1 MVASASEFRKN
12 SFNDQDSATLAK
24 VAALYQNV
32 ADGAVSA
39 SDSASF
45 IISQMKAFGIEA
57 ENSIDIINAV
67 NAVSNNFAVSSTD
80 ISSALTKTSSA
91 MSVLG
96 NDFQS
101 TIGLVTAGAEIMTGQ
116 AGKVARGLR
125 TIGNNFASA
134 AKEADSIEYSVGG
147 VTKSLDLLNEK
158 TGDIKST
165 FEIFSDLKDNWDAMT
180 NAEKQALAITYAG
193 QTQFEVFAAVMNN
206 FQTAIDAT
214 TTAFNSAGSA
224 MQENEKYMDSVE
236 AKENKLKA
244 EFEDFSNRV
253 LSKELVTGFLDAG
266 TAMLDFANNDVGA
279 AITRVTGLTAGITGL
294 IGIAGTLIGKIS
306 EMRAA
311 LSAAGAGNTIVP
323 ILTSPKTLLI
333 IAGVVTTIA
342 AVVEAVRALKQAYD
356 DAHPS
361 FEQMNDDLSA
371 TQDEI
376 KGVKDQIEGYR
387 QKLLE
392 LNDVDIS
399 ERGQDWINE
408 RTELET
414 NKQVAEAYLE
424 VLRQVEAV
432 QTGAIAGAEN
442 YVTGYTGK
450 YIGDFEGDS
459 VGLVASGQYDLTKQQ
474 VAALNAEYATQQEAV
489 MSIALALKDY
499 IDGWEDLEGLSPDE
513 MTEKLTEKLNR
524 LGVVIE
530 TNTETVE
537 ESFIT
542 MSDLTD
548 KASDGFDK
556 LTKSEQE
563 QANRYLTDYQSLVSG
578 WMNNQN
584 VLTNAQK
591 EQLQTYI
598 DLQVAANGY
607 AESSNNVV
615 DRIAQVAN
623 SMGITAAEAAQLLI
637 TTGELDSAN
646 KMATQNLVLLSNGL
660 YAAKDKCI
668 QLEDGTWQLKEAVDD
683 LGNAAK
689 DTGETMGKTLTD
701 SLFDVNGNLT
711 ETAKTALT
719 TNSALRDLAVAELE
733 AQQQAAT
740 ANYQN
745 LISQISQI
753 GSQAIISGQALTQ
766 MLAMAN
772 IGTGTYQDERDL
784 KRTFAYKFKKSAD
797 ANPAEY
803 NRWLTNYV
811 SQTASSNYE
820 RQMEELSKKMG
831 QIQSIGGGVSSSGG
845 GGGSSKTK
853 SAAEK
858 AAEEAAAA
866 AKQAWENQKQK
877 ELWELEQQ
885 EKAIQAKVDSAKAEV
900 DDYQNQLTAIS
911 KAQKEQTEAIKKELE
926 AQLKVIQSQKD
937 ALESQQDALDARA
950 DDLDRLI
957 DYNQEYADKQ
967 IENLEAEKD
976 AIQETIDA
984 INEKYDKQIEALE
997 TTNKELDK
1005 EIEREKLLKALA
1017 DARAKKTLVF
1027 KNGRFT
1033 YEQDIEAV
1041 SKAQADLDKFDREQ
1055 QIEKEKELIEENR
1068 KNELQYSKDEQ
1079 AALDAEIERWKK
1091 YKDGWANLVSDYN
1104 YQQNALLA
1112 AQKYGLNLENQTW
1125 TQRLNNV
1132 SRFAKD
1138 YANIMTEQ
1146 KQVQSQ
1152 LTALQ
1157 EEQARLQEIASA
1169 RQEEVAA
1176 RMQEQYDR
1184 INALMEQAQTRYNQY
1199 QEQLKNIQ
1207 QNISDTKNQQYTDLP
1222 RVMGTDG
1229 SGKAPRTAKIG
1240 DLIVTGGGIYKI
1252 TGGYYPEWQSVNVSP
1267 GEYFHGDIAKA
1278 RAWLDAHGI
1287 TYQYARGT
1295 TSAHNGISL
1304 VGEQGPELRVAKSG
1318 DGILPAAI
1326 TQNLWSWGKLDPD
1339 KVLGGVMHN
1348 LGNLVFNNANL
1359 SFPNIRSGSDARLF
1373 VENLK
1378 NLAYQYAF
1386 AR

>member
-12 SFNDQDSATLAK
+12 SFNDQDSATLAR

-91 MSVLG
+91 MGTLG

-101 TIGLVTAGAEIMTGQ
+101 TIGLVTAGTEIMTGQ

-134 AKEADSIEYSVGG
+134 AQEADSIEYSVKG
-147 VTKSLDLLNEK
+147 VTKSLSLLNEE

-165 FEIFSDLKDNWDAMT
+165 FEIFSDLKDDWDAMT
-180 NAEKQALAITYAG
+180 NSEKQAVAITYAG

-214 TTAFNSAGSA
+214 STAFNSAGSA

-236 AKENKLKA
+236 AKENQLKA

-266 TAMLDFANNDVGA
+266 TAMLDFANNDIGA
-279 AITRVTGLTAGITGL
+279 AITRITGFTAGITSL
-294 IGIAGTLIGKIS
+294 IGIAGTLIGKVT

-311 LSAAGAGNTIVP
+311 LSALDTGGGIASL
-323 ILTSPKTLLI
+323 LTSPKTLLI
-333 IAGVVTTIA
+333 IAGVVTAIA
-342 AVVEAVRALKQAYD
+342 AVVEGVKALKNAYD
-356 DAHPS
+356 EAHPS
-361 FEQMNDDLSA
+361 FETMRDDLA
-371 TQDEI
+371 QTQDNI
-376 KGVKDQIEGYR
+376 KGVEDEINNYK
-387 QKLLE
+387 QKLQE
-392 LNDVDIS
+392 LNDVDIAD
-399 ERGQDWINE
+399 RGQDWVSE
-408 RTELET
+408 RVELET
-414 NKQVAEAYLE
+414 NKQTAEAYLD
-424 VLRQVEAV
+424 VLKQIEAA
-432 QTGAIAGAEN
+432 QTGAISGADN
-442 YVTGYTGK
+442 YVTGYTSE
-450 YIGDFEGDS
+450 YIGGFDEGQI
-459 VGLVASGQYDLTKQQ
+459 GTVASGSFELTKQQ
-474 VAALNAEYATQQEAV
+474 AAALTAEYSNQQEAV
-489 MSIALALKDY
+489 MSISLALKDY
-499 IDGWEDLEGLSPDE
+499 IDGWEDLQGLSPEE
-513 MTEKLTEKLNR
+513 MTDELTDKLGKL
-524 LGVVIE
+524 GIQIV
-530 TNTETVE
+530 TNTETVG
-537 ESFIT
+537 ESFET
-542 MSDLTD
+542 MRGLAD
-548 KASDGFDK
+548 KAADGFDN

-563 QANRYLTDYQSLVSG
+563 QAKKYLSDYQSMVTG
-578 WMNNQN
+578 WISQQDK
-584 VLTNAQK
+584 LDQTQK

-598 DLQVAANGY
+598 DLQVEANGY
-607 AESSNNVV
+607 AKSADNVA

-623 SMGITAAEAAQLLI
+623 SMGVSATEATQMLI

-646 KMATQNLVLLSNGL
+646 RAATQGLVLLSNGL
-660 YAAKDKCI
+660 YAAKDKCE
-668 QLEDGTWQLKEAVDD
+668 QLEDGTWKLKDAVED
-683 LGNAAK
+683 LGTTAE
-689 DTGETMGKTLTD
+689 DTGKTMGQTLVD

-711 ETAKTALT
+711 DTATQALT
-719 TNSALRDLAVAELE
+719 TNSALRDLAIAELE

-740 ANYQN
+740 ANYNN
-745 LISQISQI
+745 LIEQIRQV
-753 GSQAIISGQALTQ
+753 GSQAIISGQALSQ

-797 ANPAEY
+797 ANPEEY
-803 NRWLTNYV
+803 NRWLTNYI

-820 RQMEELSKKMG
+820 RQMEELPKKMG
-831 QIQSIGGGVSSSGG
+831 QIQGLGGGTTTSSGG
-845 GGGSSKTK
+845 SGSSGK

-866 AKQAWENQKQK
+866 AKQAWENNRQK
-877 ELWELEQQ
+877 ELYYLKLQQAELKEAADAAKTEVDKYKDELDAISQAQ
-885 EKAIQAKVDSAKAEV
+885 KDEVEAIQ
-900 DDYQNQLTAIS
+900 
-911 KAQKEQTEAIKKELE
+911 KELE
-926 AQLKVIQSQKD
+926 AQLAVIEKQRTN
-937 ALESQQDALDARA
+937 LEKQQDMLEDQA
-950 DDLDRLI
+950 DDISSII
-957 DYNQEYADKQ
+957 DYNQEYADRQ
-967 IENLEAEKD
+967 IDNLEAEKD
-976 AIQETIDA
+976 ALQETIDA

-997 TTNKELDK
+997 TTNDELDK

-1027 KNGRFT
+1027 KDGRFT
-1033 YEQDIEAV
+1033 YEQDIESI

-1091 YKDGWANLVSDYN
+1091 YKEGWANLVSDYN

-1132 SRFAKD
+1132 NRFASE
-1138 YANIMTEQ
+1138 YANVMQ
-1146 KQVQSQ
+1146 QQQDVQSQ

-1157 EEQARLQEIASA
+1157 ERQTELQEAATA
-1169 RQEEVAA
+1169 RQDEVIA
-1176 RMQEQYDR
+1176 RMQHQYSQIEQLYKQAQER
-1184 INALMEQAQTRYNQY
+1184 YEQAQKDLTDINDKVSGK
-1199 QEQLKNIQ
+1199 ENE
-1207 QNISDTKNQQYTDLP
+1207 SYTDLP
-1222 RVMGTDG
+1222 RVLKSVNG
-1229 SGKAPRTAKIG
+1229 SAPSDAKIG
-1240 DLIVTGGGIYKI
+1240 DYIVTGGGIFQIIGGYPGGWQSNKI
-1252 TGGYYPEWQSVNVSP
+1252 TGTKFADVNAAKSWLSSQGYQ
-1267 GEYFHGDIAKA
+1267 F
-1278 RAWLDAHGI
+1278 
-1287 TYQYARGT
+1287 QYARGT
-1295 TSAHNGISL
+1295 TNAHEGISL
-1304 VGEQGPELRVAKSG
+1304 VGENGPELRVTKSG
-1318 DGILPAAI
+1318 DGILPASV
-1326 TQNLWSWGKLDPD
+1326 TQNLWSWGKLDPE
-1339 KVLGGVMHN
+1339 KVLGGAMQN
-1348 LGNLVFNNANL
+1348 LGNLIFNNANL
-1359 SFPNIRSGSDARLF
+1359 SFPNIKSGSDARLF

>member
-101 TIGLVTAGAEIMTGQ
+101 TIGLVTAGTEIMTGQ

-165 FEIFSDLKDNWDAMT
+165 FEIFSDLKDDWDSMT

-206 FQTAIDAT
+206 FQTALDAT

-306 EMRAA
+306 EMRAG
-311 LSAAGAGNTIVP
+311 LSAAGAGNTIVS

-333 IAGVVTTIA
+333 IAGVVAAIA
-342 AVVEAVRALKQAYD
+342 AVVEVVRTLKQAYD

-424 VLRQVEAV
+424 VLRQIEAA

-489 MSIALALKDY
+489 MSIAIALKDY

-524 LGVVIE
+524 LGIVIE

-537 ESFIT
+537 ESFTT
-542 MSDLTD
+542 MSDLAD

-623 SMGITAAEAAQLLI
+623 SMGISAAEAAQLLI

-668 QLEDGTWQLKEAVDD
+668 QLKDGTWQLKEAVDD
-683 LGNAAK
+683 LGGAAE
-689 DTGETMGKTLTD
+689 DTGETMGKVLTD

-753 GSQAIISGQALTQ
+753 GSQAIISGQALAQ
-766 MLAMAN
+766 ILAMAN

-797 ANPAEY
+797 ANPEEY
-803 NRWLTNYV
+803 NRWLTNYI

-831 QIQSIGGGVSSSGG
+831 QIQSVGGGVSTGG

-937 ALESQQDALDARA
+937 ALESQKDALDVRA

-967 IENLEAEKD
+967 IENLEKEKD

-1112 AQKYGLNLENQTW
+1112 SQKYGLNLENQTW

-1132 SRFAKD
+1132 NRFAKD
-1138 YANIMTEQ
+1138 YANIVTEQ

-1169 RQEEVAA
+1169 RQEEVAV

-1207 QNISDTKNQQYTDLP
+1207 QNISDTSGKQYTDLP
-1222 RVMGTDG
+1222 RVLKSVNGQ
-1229 SGKAPRTAKIG
+1229 APSDAKIG
-1240 DLIVTGGGIYKI
+1240 DYIVTGGGIFQIIGGYPGAWQSNKI
-1252 TGGYYPEWQSVNVSP
+1252 TATKFADVGSAKNWLSSQGYQ
-1267 GEYFHGDIAKA
+1267 F
-1278 RAWLDAHGI
+1278 
-1287 TYQYARGT
+1287 QYARGT

-1304 VGEQGPELRVAKSG
+1304 VGEQGPELRVTKSG

>member
-1 MVASASEFRKN
+1 
-12 SFNDQDSATLAK
+12 
-24 VAALYQNV
+24 
-32 ADGAVSA
+32 
-39 SDSASF
+39 
-45 IISQMKAFGIEA
+45 
-57 ENSIDIINAV
+57 
-67 NAVSNNFAVSSTD
+67 
-80 ISSALTKTSSA
+80 
-91 MSVLG
+91 
-96 NDFQS
+96 
-101 TIGLVTAGAEIMTGQ
+101 
-116 AGKVARGLR
+116 
-125 TIGNNFASA
+125 
-134 AKEADSIEYSVGG
+134 
-147 VTKSLDLLNEK
+147 
-158 TGDIKST
+158 
-165 FEIFSDLKDNWDAMT
+165 
-180 NAEKQALAITYAG
+180 
-193 QTQFEVFAAVMNN
+193 MNN
-206 FQTAIDAT
+206 FDHATQATATSID
-214 TTAFNSAGSA
+214 SAGSA
-224 MQENEKYMDSVE
+224 MKENEAFQESLEYQT
-236 AKENKLKA
+236 NNLKA
-244 EFEDFSNRV
+244 TFQ
-253 LSKELVTGFLDAG
+253 
-266 TAMLDFANNDVGA
+266 DFANNILDKEVITTVIKVGDAFLKLANTDIGQLITKVTLLGGLSWGLTSLVKVSKLIPIITRQFSDFGAVLSLVAEGSGSFGA
-279 AITRVTGLTAGITGL
+279 AIGAAGG
-294 IGIAGTLIGKIS
+294 
-306 EMRAA
+306 AA
-311 LSAAGAGNTIVP
+311 SVALPILLAISAAIVG
-323 ILTSPKTLLI
+323 I
-333 IAGVVTTIA
+333 
-342 AVVEAVRALKQAYD
+342 VEAVKVYKETHPDFETAQQDAANLAEEYKNTKDRLDEINAMDWKDRTAAIEKERQELEKLREEQEKELNVAQMREAQAANRELSGRTGTGTATRVHVMSSTKDVDTSTYTSIEAAVKDLAEKEGLAADTTDELKEQLKELGYAFLTTREETKLTADEVNALDADALK
-356 DAHPS
+356 S
-361 FEQMNDDLSA
+361 LG
-371 TQDEI
+371 DELRNT
-376 KGVKDQIEGYR
+376 DELTANQISRYQELHD
-387 QKLLE
+387 KLAPVYQQIISLE
-392 LNDVDIS
+392 
-399 ERGQDWINE
+399 
-408 RTELET
+408 
-414 NKQVAEAYLE
+414 EAYL
-424 VLRQVEAV
+424 R
-432 QTGAIAGAEN
+432 GDAGARQLTSSEKELKLEYG
-442 YVTGYTGK
+442 YVVTAMRK
-450 YIGDFEGDS
+450 FNSEG
-459 VGLVASGQYDLTKQQ
+459 
-474 VAALNAEYATQQEAV
+474 
-489 MSIALALKDY
+489 
-499 IDGWEDLEGLSPDE
+499 
-513 MTEKLTEKLNR
+513 
-524 LGVVIE
+524 
-530 TNTETVE
+530 
-537 ESFIT
+537 
-542 MSDLTD
+542 
-548 KASDGFDK
+548 
-556 LTKSEQE
+556 
-563 QANRYLTDYQSLVSG
+563 
-578 WMNNQN
+578 
-584 VLTNAQK
+584 QK
-591 EQLQTYI
+591 
-598 DLQVAANGY
+598 
-607 AESSNNVV
+607 VV
-615 DRIAQVAN
+615 DTVKDLN
-623 SMGITAAEAAQLLI
+623 DAAE
-637 TTGELDSAN
+637 
-646 KMATQNLVLLSNGL
+646 
-660 YAAKDKCI
+660 
-668 QLEDGTWQLKEAVDD
+668 
-683 LGNAAK
+683 
-689 DTGETMGKTLTD
+689 DTGETMGKVLTD

-719 TNSALRDLAVAELE
+719 TNSALKDLAVAELE
-733 AQQQAAT
+733 AQQQAVT

-753 GSQAIISGQALTQ
+753 GSQAIISGQALAQ

-797 ANPAEY
+797 ANPEEY
-803 NRWLTNYV
+803 NRWLTNYI

-831 QIQSIGGGVSSSGG
+831 QIQSVGGGVSTG

-937 ALESQQDALDARA
+937 ALESQKDALDVRA

-967 IENLEAEKD
+967 IENLEKEKD

-1138 YANIMTEQ
+1138 YANVMTEQ
-1146 KQVQSQ
+1146 QKVQSQ

-1207 QNISDTKNQQYTDLP
+1207 QNISDTSGKQYTDLP
-1222 RVMGTDG
+1222 RVLKSVNGQ
-1229 SGKAPRTAKIG
+1229 APSDAKIG
-1240 DLIVTGGGIYKI
+1240 DYIVTGGGIFQIIGGYPGAWQSNKI
-1252 TGGYYPEWQSVNVSP
+1252 TATKFADVGSAKNWLSSQGYQ
-1267 GEYFHGDIAKA
+1267 F
-1278 RAWLDAHGI
+1278 
-1287 TYQYARGT
+1287 QYARGT

-1304 VGEQGPELRVAKSG
+1304 VGEQGPELRVTKSG

>member
-1 MVASASEFRKN
+1 MVDAAGEFRKN
-12 SFNDQDSATLAK
+12 GFNDQDAATLART
-24 VAALYQNV
+24 AAMFQNV
-32 ADGAVSA
+32 SDEAISA
-39 SDSASF
+39 GDSASF
-45 IISQMKAFGIEA
+45 IISQMIAFGIEA
-57 ENSIDIINAV
+57 ENAQSIIDKV
-67 NAVSNNFAVSSTD
+67 NEVSNRFSVSSGD
-80 ISSALTKTSSA
+80 LSKALGIVASTSSA
-91 MSVLG
+91 MGNSIDQTLG
-96 NDFQS
+96 V
-101 TIGLVTAGAEIMTGQ
+101 VTAITEQTRNASKSARAANTIFSRLAQVVDENSDVGKKLTGIYNSLGIALYDSSGQ
-116 AGKVARGLR
+116 MRSTYDILADLASQWGSLDKNTQQYIAITSAGTNQL
-125 TIGNNFASA
+125 NNF
-134 AKEADSIEYSVGG
+134 
-147 VTKSLDLLNEK
+147 L
-158 TGDIKST
+158 
-165 FEIFSDLKDNWDAMT
+165 
-180 NAEKQALAITYAG
+180 AL
-193 QTQFEVFAAVMNN
+193 MNN
-206 FQTAIDAT
+206 FGHAAQATATSID
-214 TTAFNSAGSA
+214 SAGSA
-224 MQENEKYMDSVE
+224 MKENEAFQESLEYQT
-236 AKENKLKA
+236 NNLKA
-244 EFEDFSNRV
+244 TFQ
-253 LSKELVTGFLDAG
+253 
-266 TAMLDFANNDVGA
+266 DFANNVLDKEVITTVIKVGDAFLKLANTDIGQLITKVTLLGGLSWGATSLLHVTKLIPAVVGQFKSLGAVISAVSSGTSTFGA
-279 AITRVTGLTAGITGL
+279 AIGAAGG
-294 IGIAGTLIGKIS
+294 
-306 EMRAA
+306 AA
-311 LSAAGAGNTIVP
+311 SVALPILLAISAAIVG
-323 ILTSPKTLLI
+323 I
-333 IAGVVTTIA
+333 
-342 AVVEAVRALKQAYD
+342 VEAVKVYKEAHPDFETAQQDAANLAEEYQNTKDRLDEINAMDWKDRTAAIEKERQELEKLREEQEKELNVAQMREGQAANRELSGRTGTGTATRVHVMSSTKDVDTSTYTSIEAAVKDLAEKEGLAAGTTEELKEQLKELGYAFLTTREETKLTADEINALDAAALK
-356 DAHPS
+356 S
-361 FEQMNDDLSA
+361 LG
-371 TQDEI
+371 DELRNT
-376 KGVKDQIEGYR
+376 DELTANQISRYQELHD
-387 QKLLE
+387 KLAPVYQQIISLE
-392 LNDVDIS
+392 
-399 ERGQDWINE
+399 
-408 RTELET
+408 
-414 NKQVAEAYLE
+414 EAYL
-424 VLRQVEAV
+424 R
-432 QTGAIAGAEN
+432 GDAGARQLTSSEKELKLEYG
-442 YVTGYTGK
+442 YVVTAMRK
-450 YIGDFEGDS
+450 FNSEG
-459 VGLVASGQYDLTKQQ
+459 
-474 VAALNAEYATQQEAV
+474 
-489 MSIALALKDY
+489 
-499 IDGWEDLEGLSPDE
+499 
-513 MTEKLTEKLNR
+513 
-524 LGVVIE
+524 
-530 TNTETVE
+530 
-537 ESFIT
+537 
-542 MSDLTD
+542 
-548 KASDGFDK
+548 
-556 LTKSEQE
+556 
-563 QANRYLTDYQSLVSG
+563 
-578 WMNNQN
+578 
-584 VLTNAQK
+584 QK
-591 EQLQTYI
+591 
-598 DLQVAANGY
+598 
-607 AESSNNVV
+607 VV
-615 DRIAQVAN
+615 DTVQDLN
-623 SMGITAAEAAQLLI
+623 DAAE
-637 TTGELDSAN
+637 
-646 KMATQNLVLLSNGL
+646 
-660 YAAKDKCI
+660 
-668 QLEDGTWQLKEAVDD
+668 
-683 LGNAAK
+683 
-689 DTGETMGKTLTD
+689 DTGETMGKVLTN

-753 GSQAIISGQALTQ
+753 GSQAIISGQALAQ

-803 NRWLTNYV
+803 NRWLTNYI

-820 RQMEELSKKMG
+820 RQMEELSKKIG
-831 QIQSIGGGVSSSGG
+831 QIQSVGGGVSTGG

-885 EKAIQAKVDSAKAEV
+885 EAAIKKQADDAKAEV
-900 DDYQNQLTAIS
+900 DDYKNQLTAIS

-937 ALESQQDALDARA
+937 ALEAQQDALDARA

-1091 YKDGWANLVSDYN
+1091 YKDDWANLVSDYN

-1138 YANIMTEQ
+1138 YANIVTEQ

-1207 QNISDTKNQQYTDLP
+1207 QNISDTSGKQYTDLP
-1222 RVMGTDG
+1222 RVLKSVNGQ
-1229 SGKAPRTAKIG
+1229 APSDAKVG
-1240 DLIVTGGGIYKI
+1240 DYIVTGGGIFQIIGGYPGAWQSNKI
-1252 TGGYYPEWQSVNVSP
+1252 TATKFTDVGSAKNWLSSQGYQ
-1267 GEYFHGDIAKA
+1267 F
-1278 RAWLDAHGI
+1278 
-1287 TYQYARGT
+1287 QYARGT

-1304 VGEQGPELRVAKSG
+1304 VGEQGPELRVTKSG

>member
-1 MVASASEFRKN
+1 MVDAAGEFRKN
-12 SFNDQDSATLAK
+12 GFNDQDAATLART
-24 VAALYQNV
+24 AAMFQNV
-32 ADGAVSA
+32 SDEAISA
-39 SDSASF
+39 GDSASF
-45 IISQMKAFGIEA
+45 IISQMIAFGIEA
-57 ENSIDIINAV
+57 ENAQSIIDKVNEVANRFSVSSGDLSKALGIVASTSAAMGNSIDQTLGVVTAITEQTRNASKSARAANTIFSRLAQV
-67 NAVSNNFAVSSTD
+67 VDENSDVGQKLTGIYNSLGIALYDSSGQMRSTYDILADLASQWGSLDKNTQQYIAITSAGTNQLNNFF
-80 ISSALTKTSSA
+80 AL
-91 MSVLG
+91 
-96 NDFQS
+96 
-101 TIGLVTAGAEIMTGQ
+101 
-116 AGKVARGLR
+116 
-125 TIGNNFASA
+125 
-134 AKEADSIEYSVGG
+134 
-147 VTKSLDLLNEK
+147 
-158 TGDIKST
+158 
-165 FEIFSDLKDNWDAMT
+165 
-180 NAEKQALAITYAG
+180 
-193 QTQFEVFAAVMNN
+193 MNN
-206 FQTAIDAT
+206 FDHATQATATSID
-214 TTAFNSAGSA
+214 SAGSA
-224 MQENEKYMDSVE
+224 MKENEAFQESLEYQT
-236 AKENKLKA
+236 NNLKA
-244 EFEDFSNRV
+244 TFQ
-253 LSKELVTGFLDAG
+253 
-266 TAMLDFANNDVGA
+266 DFANNILDKEVITTVIKVGDAFLKLANTDIGQLITKVTLLGGLSWGLTSLVKVSKLIPIITRQFSDFGAVLSLVAEGSGSFGA
-279 AITRVTGLTAGITGL
+279 AIG
-294 IGIAGTLIGKIS
+294 
-306 EMRAA
+306 
-311 LSAAGAGNTIVP
+311 AAGGAAAVALP
-323 ILTSPKTLLI
+323 ILLAIS
-333 IAGVVTTIA
+333 
-342 AVVEAVRALKQAYD
+342 AVIVGIVEAVKVYKETHPDFETAQQ
-356 DAHPS
+356 DAANLA
-361 FEQMNDDLSA
+361 EEYKNTKDRL
-371 TQDEI
+371 DEI
-376 KGVKDQIEGYR
+376 KAMDWKDRTEAIEKERQELEKLREEQEKELNVAQMREAQAANRELSGRTGTGTATRVYVVSSTKDVDTSTYTSIEAAVKD
-387 QKLLE
+387 L
-392 LNDVDIS
+392 
-399 ERGQDWINE
+399 
-408 RTELET
+408 
-414 NKQVAEAYLE
+414 AE
-424 VLRQVEAV
+424 
-432 QTGAIAGAEN
+432 
-442 YVTGYTGK
+442 K
-450 YIGDFEGDS
+450 
-459 VGLVASGQYDLTKQQ
+459 
-474 VAALNAEYATQQEAV
+474 
-489 MSIALALKDY
+489 
-499 IDGWEDLEGLSPDE
+499 EGLAADTTDE
-513 MTEKLTEKLNR
+513 L
-524 LGVVIE
+524 
-530 TNTETVE
+530 
-537 ESFIT
+537 
-542 MSDLTD
+542 
-548 KASDGFDK
+548 
-556 LTKSEQE
+556 
-563 QANRYLTDYQSLVSG
+563 
-578 WMNNQN
+578 
-584 VLTNAQK
+584 K
-591 EQLQTYI
+591 EQLKELGYVFLTTREKTKLTA
-598 DLQVAANGY
+598 DEVNALDADALKSLGDELRNTDELTANQISRYQELHDKLAPVYQQIISLEEAYSRGDAGARQLTSSEKKLKLEYGY
-607 AESSNNVV
+607 VVTAMRKFNSEGKKVV
-615 DRIAQVAN
+615 DTVKDLN
-623 SMGITAAEAAQLLI
+623 DAAE
-637 TTGELDSAN
+637 
-646 KMATQNLVLLSNGL
+646 
-660 YAAKDKCI
+660 
-668 QLEDGTWQLKEAVDD
+668 
-683 LGNAAK
+683 
-689 DTGETMGKTLTD
+689 DTGETMGKVLTD
-701 SLFDVNGNLT
+701 SLFDANGNLT

-719 TNSALRDLAVAELE
+719 TKSALKDLAVAELE

-753 GSQAIISGQALTQ
+753 GSQAIISGQALAQ

-797 ANPAEY
+797 ANPEEY
-803 NRWLTNYV
+803 NRWLTNYI

-831 QIQSIGGGVSSSGG
+831 QIQSVGGGVSTG

-937 ALESQQDALDARA
+937 ALESQKDALDVRA

-967 IENLEAEKD
+967 IENLEKEKD

-984 INEKYDKQIEALE
+984 INEKYDNQIEALE

-1112 AQKYGLNLENQTW
+1112 SQKYGLNLENQTW

-1132 SRFAKD
+1132 NRFAKD
-1138 YANIMTEQ
+1138 YANIVTEQ

-1207 QNISDTKNQQYTDLP
+1207 QNISDTSGKQYTDLP
-1222 RVMGTDG
+1222 RVLKSVNGQ
-1229 SGKAPRTAKIG
+1229 APSDAKIG
-1240 DLIVTGGGIYKI
+1240 DYIVTGGGIFQIIGGYPGAWQSNKI
-1252 TGGYYPEWQSVNVSP
+1252 TATKFADVGSAKNWLSSQGYQ
-1267 GEYFHGDIAKA
+1267 F
-1278 RAWLDAHGI
+1278 
-1287 TYQYARGT
+1287 QYARGT

-1304 VGEQGPELRVAKSG
+1304 VGEQGPELRVTKSG

>member
-1 MVASASEFRKN
+1 
-12 SFNDQDSATLAK
+12 
-24 VAALYQNV
+24 
-32 ADGAVSA
+32 
-39 SDSASF
+39 
-45 IISQMKAFGIEA
+45 
-57 ENSIDIINAV
+57 
-67 NAVSNNFAVSSTD
+67 
-80 ISSALTKTSSA
+80 
-91 MSVLG
+91 
-96 NDFQS
+96 
-101 TIGLVTAGAEIMTGQ
+101 
-116 AGKVARGLR
+116 
-125 TIGNNFASA
+125 
-134 AKEADSIEYSVGG
+134 
-147 VTKSLDLLNEK
+147 
-158 TGDIKST
+158 
-165 FEIFSDLKDNWDAMT
+165 
-180 NAEKQALAITYAG
+180 
-193 QTQFEVFAAVMNN
+193 MNN
-206 FQTAIDAT
+206 FGHATQATATSID
-214 TTAFNSAGSA
+214 SAGSA
-224 MQENEKYMDSVE
+224 MKENEAFQESLEYQT
-236 AKENKLKA
+236 NNLKA
-244 EFEDFSNRV
+244 TFQ
-253 LSKELVTGFLDAG
+253 
-266 TAMLDFANNDVGA
+266 DFANNVLDKEVITTVIKVGDAFLKLANTDIGQLITKITLLGGLSWGATSLLHVTKLIPAVVGQFKNLGEVIALAAGGAGTFGEAIVAVGGA
-279 AITRVTGLTAGITGL
+279 ASV
-294 IGIAGTLIGKIS
+294 
-306 EMRAA
+306 A
-311 LSAAGAGNTIVP
+311 LPILLAISAAIVG
-323 ILTSPKTLLI
+323 I
-333 IAGVVTTIA
+333 
-342 AVVEAVRALKQAYD
+342 VEAVKVYKETHPDFETAQQDAANLAEEYQNTKDRLDEINAMDWKDRTAAIEKERQELEKLREEQEKELNVAQMREAQAANRELSGRTGTGTATRVHVMSSTKDVDTSTYTSMETAVKDLAEKEGLAAGTTEELKEQLKELGYAFLTTREETKLTADEVNALDAAALK
-356 DAHPS
+356 S
-361 FEQMNDDLSA
+361 LG
-371 TQDEI
+371 DELRNT
-376 KGVKDQIEGYR
+376 DELTANQISRYQELHD
-387 QKLLE
+387 KLAPVYQQIISLE
-392 LNDVDIS
+392 
-399 ERGQDWINE
+399 
-408 RTELET
+408 
-414 NKQVAEAYLE
+414 EAYL
-424 VLRQVEAV
+424 R
-432 QTGAIAGAEN
+432 GDAGARQLTSSEKELKLEYG
-442 YVTGYTGK
+442 YVVTAMRK
-450 YIGDFEGDS
+450 FNSEG
-459 VGLVASGQYDLTKQQ
+459 
-474 VAALNAEYATQQEAV
+474 
-489 MSIALALKDY
+489 
-499 IDGWEDLEGLSPDE
+499 
-513 MTEKLTEKLNR
+513 
-524 LGVVIE
+524 
-530 TNTETVE
+530 
-537 ESFIT
+537 
-542 MSDLTD
+542 
-548 KASDGFDK
+548 
-556 LTKSEQE
+556 
-563 QANRYLTDYQSLVSG
+563 
-578 WMNNQN
+578 
-584 VLTNAQK
+584 QK
-591 EQLQTYI
+591 
-598 DLQVAANGY
+598 
-607 AESSNNVV
+607 VV
-615 DRIAQVAN
+615 DTVQDLN
-623 SMGITAAEAAQLLI
+623 DAAE
-637 TTGELDSAN
+637 
-646 KMATQNLVLLSNGL
+646 
-660 YAAKDKCI
+660 
-668 QLEDGTWQLKEAVDD
+668 
-683 LGNAAK
+683 
-689 DTGETMGKTLTD
+689 DTGETMGKVLTN

-711 ETAKTALT
+711 ETAKIALT

-753 GSQAIISGQALTQ
+753 GSQAIISGQALAQ

-803 NRWLTNYV
+803 NRWLTNYI

-831 QIQSIGGGVSSSGG
+831 QIQSVGGGVSTGG

-926 AQLKVIQSQKD
+926 AQLKIIQSQKD
-937 ALESQQDALDARA
+937 ALEAQQDALDARA
-950 DDLDRLI
+950 DGLDRLI

-967 IENLEAEKD
+967 IENLESEKD

-984 INEKYDKQIEALE
+984 INDKYDKQIEALE

-1079 AALDAEIERWKK
+1079 ASLDAEIERWKK

-1138 YANIMTEQ
+1138 YANIVTEQ

-1207 QNISDTKNQQYTDLP
+1207 QNISDTSGKQYGDLP
-1222 RVMGTDG
+1222 RVLKSVNGQ
-1229 SGKAPRTAKIG
+1229 APSDAKVG
-1240 DLIVTGGGIYKI
+1240 DYIVTGGGIFQIIGGYPGAWQSNKI
-1252 TGGYYPEWQSVNVSP
+1252 TATKFADVGSAKNWLSSQGYQ
-1267 GEYFHGDIAKA
+1267 F
-1278 RAWLDAHGI
+1278 
-1287 TYQYARGT
+1287 QYARGT

-1304 VGEQGPELRVAKSG
+1304 VGEQGPELRVTKSG

-1359 SFPNIRSGSDARLF
+1359 SFPNIKSGNDARLF

>member
-1 MVASASEFRKN
+1 MVDAAGEFRKN
-12 SFNDQDSATLAK
+12 GFNDQDAATLART
-24 VAALYQNV
+24 AAMFQNV
-32 ADGAVSA
+32 SDEAISA
-39 SDSASF
+39 GDSASF
-45 IISQMKAFGIEA
+45 IISQMIAFGIEA
-57 ENSIDIINAV
+57 ENAQSIIDKV
-67 NAVSNNFAVSSTD
+67 NEVANRFSVSSGD
-80 ISSALTKTSSA
+80 LSKALGIVASTSSA
-91 MSVLG
+91 MGNSIDQTLG
-96 NDFQS
+96 V
-101 TIGLVTAGAEIMTGQ
+101 VTAITEQTRNASKSARAANTIFGRLAQVVDENSDVGQKLTGIYNSLGIALYDSSGQ
-116 AGKVARGLR
+116 MRSTYDILADLASQWGSLDKNTQQYIAITSAGTNQL
-125 TIGNNFASA
+125 NNF
-134 AKEADSIEYSVGG
+134 
-147 VTKSLDLLNEK
+147 L
-158 TGDIKST
+158 
-165 FEIFSDLKDNWDAMT
+165 
-180 NAEKQALAITYAG
+180 AL
-193 QTQFEVFAAVMNN
+193 MNN
-206 FQTAIDAT
+206 FDHATQATATSID
-214 TTAFNSAGSA
+214 SAGSA
-224 MQENEKYMDSVE
+224 MKENEAFQESLEYQT
-236 AKENKLKA
+236 NNLKA
-244 EFEDFSNRV
+244 TFQ
-253 LSKELVTGFLDAG
+253 
-266 TAMLDFANNDVGA
+266 DFANNILDKEVITTVIKAGDAFLKLANTDIGQLITKVTLLGGLSWGATSLLHVTKLIPTVVGQFKSLSAVISAVASGTSTFGA
-279 AITRVTGLTAGITGL
+279 AIGAAGG
-294 IGIAGTLIGKIS
+294 
-306 EMRAA
+306 AA
-311 LSAAGAGNTIVP
+311 AVALPILLAISAAIVG
-323 ILTSPKTLLI
+323 I
-333 IAGVVTTIA
+333 
-342 AVVEAVRALKQAYD
+342 VEAVKVYKETHPDFETAQQDAANLAEEYKNTKDRLDEINAMDWKDRTAAIEKERQELEKLREEQEKELNVAQMREAQAANRELSGRTGTGTATRVHVMSSTKDVDTTTYTSIEAAVKDLAEQEGLAAGTTEELKEQLKELGYAFLTMREETKLTADEVNALDADALK
-356 DAHPS
+356 S
-361 FEQMNDDLSA
+361 LG
-371 TQDEI
+371 DELRNT
-376 KGVKDQIEGYR
+376 DELTANQISRYQELHD
-387 QKLLE
+387 KLAPVYQQIISLE
-392 LNDVDIS
+392 
-399 ERGQDWINE
+399 
-408 RTELET
+408 
-414 NKQVAEAYLE
+414 EAYL
-424 VLRQVEAV
+424 R
-432 QTGAIAGAEN
+432 GDAGARQLTSSEKELKLEYG
-442 YVTGYTGK
+442 YVVTAMRK
-450 YIGDFEGDS
+450 FNSEG
-459 VGLVASGQYDLTKQQ
+459 
-474 VAALNAEYATQQEAV
+474 
-489 MSIALALKDY
+489 
-499 IDGWEDLEGLSPDE
+499 
-513 MTEKLTEKLNR
+513 
-524 LGVVIE
+524 
-530 TNTETVE
+530 
-537 ESFIT
+537 
-542 MSDLTD
+542 
-548 KASDGFDK
+548 
-556 LTKSEQE
+556 
-563 QANRYLTDYQSLVSG
+563 
-578 WMNNQN
+578 
-584 VLTNAQK
+584 QK
-591 EQLQTYI
+591 
-598 DLQVAANGY
+598 
-607 AESSNNVV
+607 VV
-615 DRIAQVAN
+615 DTVKDLN
-623 SMGITAAEAAQLLI
+623 DAAE
-637 TTGELDSAN
+637 
-646 KMATQNLVLLSNGL
+646 
-660 YAAKDKCI
+660 
-668 QLEDGTWQLKEAVDD
+668 
-683 LGNAAK
+683 
-689 DTGETMGKTLTD
+689 DTGETMGKVLTD

-719 TNSALRDLAVAELE
+719 TNSALKDLAVAELE

-753 GSQAIISGQALTQ
+753 GSQAIISGQALAQ

-797 ANPAEY
+797 ANPEEY
-803 NRWLTNYV
+803 NRWLTNYI

-831 QIQSIGGGVSSSGG
+831 QIQSVGGGVSTG

-885 EKAIQAKVDSAKAEV
+885 EKAIQSKVDSAKAEV
-900 DDYQNQLTAIS
+900 DDYKNQLTAIS

-937 ALESQQDALDARA
+937 ALEAQKDALDVRA
-950 DDLDRLI
+950 DDIDRLI

-967 IENLEAEKD
+967 IENLEKEKD

-1207 QNISDTKNQQYTDLP
+1207 QNISDTSGKQYTDLP
-1222 RVMGTDG
+1222 RVLKSVNGQ
-1229 SGKAPRTAKIG
+1229 APSDAKVG
-1240 DLIVTGGGIYKI
+1240 DYIVTGGGIFQIIGGYPGAWQSNKI
-1252 TGGYYPEWQSVNVSP
+1252 TATKFADVGSAKNWLSSQGYQ
-1267 GEYFHGDIAKA
+1267 F
-1278 RAWLDAHGI
+1278 
-1287 TYQYARGT
+1287 QYARGT

-1304 VGEQGPELRVAKSG
+1304 VGEQGPELRVTKSG

-1339 KVLGGVMHN
+1339 KVLGGAMHN

>member
-12 SFNDQDSATLAK
+12 SFNDQDSATLAR

-91 MSVLG
+91 MSILG

-101 TIGLVTAGAEIMTGQ
+101 TIGLVTAGTEIMTGQ

-134 AKEADSIEYSVGG
+134 AKEADSIKYSVGG

-165 FEIFSDLKDNWDAMT
+165 FEIFSDLKDDWDSMT

-311 LSAAGAGNTIVP
+311 LSAAGAGNTIVS

-333 IAGVVTTIA
+333 IAGVVAAIA
-342 AVVEAVRALKQAYD
+342 AVVEVVRTLKQAYD

-424 VLRQVEAV
+424 VLRQIEAA

-542 MSDLTD
+542 MSDLAD

-660 YAAKDKCI
+660 YTAKDKCI

-753 GSQAIISGQALTQ
+753 GSQAIISGQALAQ

-803 NRWLTNYV
+803 NRWLTNYI

-831 QIQSIGGGVSSSGG
+831 QIQSVGGGVSSSGGG

-885 EKAIQAKVDSAKAEV
+885 EAAIKKQADDAKAEV
-900 DDYQNQLTAIS
+900 DDYKNQLTAIS

-926 AQLKVIQSQKD
+926 AQLKVIKSQKD
-937 ALESQQDALDARA
+937 ALEAQKDALDVRA

-1079 AALDAEIERWKK
+1079 AALDTEIERWKK

-1138 YANIMTEQ
+1138 YANIVTEQ

-1207 QNISDTKNQQYTDLP
+1207 QNISDTSGKQYGDLP
-1222 RVMGTDG
+1222 RVLKSVNGQ
-1229 SGKAPRTAKIG
+1229 APSDAKIG
-1240 DLIVTGGGIYKI
+1240 DYIVTGGGIFQIIGGYPGAWQSNKI
-1252 TGGYYPEWQSVNVSP
+1252 TATKFADVGSAKNWLSSQGYQ
-1267 GEYFHGDIAKA
+1267 F
-1278 RAWLDAHGI
+1278 
-1287 TYQYARGT
+1287 QYVRGT
-1295 TSAHNGISL
+1295 TSAHSGISL
-1304 VGEQGPELRVAKSG
+1304 VGEQGPELRVTKSG

>member
-24 VAALYQNV
+24 IAALYQNV

-165 FEIFSDLKDNWDAMT
+165 FEIFSDLKDDWDSMT

-279 AITRVTGLTAGITGL
+279 AITRVTGLTAGVTGL

-311 LSAAGAGNTIVP
+311 LSDAGAGNTIVS

-333 IAGVVTTIA
+333 IAGVVAAIA
-342 AVVEAVRALKQAYD
+342 AVVEVVRTLKQAYD

-424 VLRQVEAV
+424 VLRQIEAA

-474 VAALNAEYATQQEAV
+474 VASLNAEYATQQEAV

-513 MTEKLTEKLNR
+513 ITEKLTEKLNR

-542 MSDLTD
+542 MSDLAD

-623 SMGITAAEAAQLLI
+623 SMGISAAEAAQLLI

-689 DTGETMGKTLTD
+689 DTGETIGKVLTD

-753 GSQAIISGQALTQ
+753 GSQAIISGQALAQ

-803 NRWLTNYV
+803 NRWLTNYI

-831 QIQSIGGGVSSSGG
+831 QIQSVGGGVSSSGG

-885 EKAIQAKVDSAKAEV
+885 EAAIKKQADDAKAEV
-900 DDYQNQLTAIS
+900 DDYKNQLTAIS

-937 ALESQQDALDARA
+937 ALESQKDALDVRA
-950 DDLDRLI
+950 DDLDRII
-957 DYNQEYADKQ
+957 DYNQGYADKQ

-1005 EIEREKLLKALA
+1005 EIEREKMLKSLA

-1138 YANIMTEQ
+1138 YANIVTEQ

-1207 QNISDTKNQQYTDLP
+1207 QNISDTSNKQYTDLP
-1222 RVMGTDG
+1222 RVLKSVNGQ
-1229 SGKAPRTAKIG
+1229 APSDAKIG
-1240 DLIVTGGGIYKI
+1240 DYIVTGGGIFQIIGGYPGAWQSNKI
-1252 TGGYYPEWQSVNVSP
+1252 TATKFADVGSAKNWLSSQGYQ
-1267 GEYFHGDIAKA
+1267 F
-1278 RAWLDAHGI
+1278 
-1287 TYQYARGT
+1287 QYARGT

-1304 VGEQGPELRVAKSG
+1304 VGEQGPELRVTKSG

>member
-165 FEIFSDLKDNWDAMT
+165 FEIFSDLKDDWDSMT

-306 EMRAA
+306 EMRAS
-311 LSAAGAGNTIVP
+311 LSAAGAGNTIVS

-333 IAGVVTTIA
+333 IAGVVAAIA
-342 AVVEAVRALKQAYD
+342 AVVEVVRNLKQAYD

-424 VLRQVEAV
+424 VLRQIEAA

-542 MSDLTD
+542 MSDLAD

-563 QANRYLTDYQSLVSG
+563 QANRYLTDYQSLVYG
-578 WMNNQN
+578 WVNNQN

-668 QLEDGTWQLKEAVDD
+668 QLEDGTWQLKDAVDD
-683 LGNAAK
+683 LGNTAE
-689 DTGETMGKTLTD
+689 DTGETMGKVLTD
-701 SLFDVNGNLT
+701 SLFDVNGNLA

-733 AQQQAAT
+733 AQQQAVT

-753 GSQAIISGQALTQ
+753 GSQAIISGQALAQ

-831 QIQSIGGGVSSSGG
+831 QIQSVGGGVSSSG

-885 EKAIQAKVDSAKAEV
+885 EAAIKKQADDAKAEV
-900 DDYQNQLTAIS
+900 DDYKNQLTAIS

-937 ALESQQDALDARA
+937 ALESQRDALDVRA

-1055 QIEKEKELIEENR
+1055 QIEKDKELIEENR

-1112 AQKYGLNLENQTW
+1112 AQKYGFNLENQTW

-1132 SRFAKD
+1132 NRFAKD
-1138 YANIMTEQ
+1138 YANIVTEQ

-1207 QNISDTKNQQYTDLP
+1207 QNISDTNNKQYTDLP
-1222 RVMGTDG
+1222 RVLKSVNGQAPSDAKMGDY
-1229 SGKAPRTAKIG
+1229 
-1240 DLIVTGGGIYKI
+1240 IVTGGGIFQIIGGYPGAWQSNKI
-1252 TGGYYPEWQSVNVSP
+1252 TATKFADVGSAKNWLSSQGYQ
-1267 GEYFHGDIAKA
+1267 F
-1278 RAWLDAHGI
+1278 
-1287 TYQYARGT
+1287 QYARGT

-1304 VGEQGPELRVAKSG
+1304 VGEQGPELRVTKSG

-1359 SFPNIRSGSDARLF
+1359 SFPNIRTGSDARLF

>member
-101 TIGLVTAGAEIMTGQ
+101 TIGLVTAGTEIMTGQ

-165 FEIFSDLKDNWDAMT
+165 FEIFSDLKDDWDSMT

-206 FQTAIDAT
+206 FQTALDAT

-306 EMRAA
+306 EMRAG
-311 LSAAGAGNTIVP
+311 LSAAGAGNTIVS

-333 IAGVVTTIA
+333 IAGVVAAIA
-342 AVVEAVRALKQAYD
+342 AVVEVVRTLKQAYD

-424 VLRQVEAV
+424 VLRQIEAA

-489 MSIALALKDY
+489 MSIAIALKDY

-524 LGVVIE
+524 LGIVIE

-537 ESFIT
+537 ESFTT
-542 MSDLTD
+542 MSDLAD

-623 SMGITAAEAAQLLI
+623 SMGISAAEAAQLLI

-668 QLEDGTWQLKEAVDD
+668 QLKDGTWQLKEAVDD
-683 LGNAAK
+683 LGGAAE
-689 DTGETMGKTLTD
+689 DTGETMGKVLTD

-733 AQQQAAT
+733 VQQQVAT

-753 GSQAIISGQALTQ
+753 GSKAIISGQALAQ

-797 ANPAEY
+797 ANPEEY
-803 NRWLTNYV
+803 NRWLTNYI

-831 QIQSIGGGVSSSGG
+831 QIQSVG

-937 ALESQQDALDARA
+937 ALESQKDALDVRA

-967 IENLEAEKD
+967 IENLEKEKD

-1112 AQKYGLNLENQTW
+1112 SQKYGLNLENQTW

-1132 SRFAKD
+1132 NRFAKD
-1138 YANIMTEQ
+1138 YANIVTEQ

-1169 RQEEVAA
+1169 RQEEVAVH
-1176 RMQEQYDR
+1176 MQEQYDR

-1207 QNISDTKNQQYTDLP
+1207 QNISDTSGKQYTDLP
-1222 RVMGTDG
+1222 RVLKSVNGQ
-1229 SGKAPRTAKIG
+1229 APSDAKIG
-1240 DLIVTGGGIYKI
+1240 DYIVTGGGIFQIIGGYPGAWQSNKI
-1252 TGGYYPEWQSVNVSP
+1252 TATKFADVGSAKNWLSSQGYQ
-1267 GEYFHGDIAKA
+1267 F
-1278 RAWLDAHGI
+1278 
-1287 TYQYARGT
+1287 QYARGT

-1304 VGEQGPELRVAKSG
+1304 VGEQGPELRVTKSG

>member
-1 MVASASEFRKN
+1 MITKVTLLGGLSWG
-12 SFNDQDSATLAK
+12 ATSLLHVTK
-24 VAALYQNV
+24 LIPTVVGQFKSLGTV
-32 ADGAVSA
+32 
-39 SDSASF
+39 
-45 IISQMKAFGIEA
+45 IS
-57 ENSIDIINAV
+57 
-67 NAVSNNFAVSSTD
+67 AVSSGT
-80 ISSALTKTSSA
+80 
-91 MSVLG
+91 
-96 NDFQS
+96 
-101 TIGLVTAGAEIMTGQ
+101 
-116 AGKVARGLR
+116 
-125 TIGNNFASA
+125 
-134 AKEADSIEYSVGG
+134 
-147 VTKSLDLLNEK
+147 
-158 TGDIKST
+158 ST
-165 FEIFSDLKDNWDAMT
+165 F
-180 NAEKQALAITYAG
+180 
-193 QTQFEVFAAVMNN
+193 
-206 FQTAIDAT
+206 
-214 TTAFNSAGSA
+214 
-224 MQENEKYMDSVE
+224 
-236 AKENKLKA
+236 
-244 EFEDFSNRV
+244 
-253 LSKELVTGFLDAG
+253 
-266 TAMLDFANNDVGA
+266 GA
-279 AITRVTGLTAGITGL
+279 AIGAAGG
-294 IGIAGTLIGKIS
+294 
-306 EMRAA
+306 AA
-311 LSAAGAGNTIVP
+311 SVALPILLAISAAIVG
-323 ILTSPKTLLI
+323 I
-333 IAGVVTTIA
+333 
-342 AVVEAVRALKQAYD
+342 VEAVKVYKETHPDFETAQQDATNLAEEYQNTKDRLAEINAMDWKDRTAAIEKERQELEKLREEQEKELNVAQMREAQAANRELSERTGTGTATRVHVMSSTKDVDTSTYTSIEAAVKDLAEKEGLAAGTTEELKEQLKELGYAFLTTREETKLTADEVNALDADALK
-356 DAHPS
+356 S
-361 FEQMNDDLSA
+361 LG
-371 TQDEI
+371 DELRNT
-376 KGVKDQIEGYR
+376 DELTANQISRYQELHD
-387 QKLLE
+387 KLAPVYQQIISLE
-392 LNDVDIS
+392 
-399 ERGQDWINE
+399 
-408 RTELET
+408 
-414 NKQVAEAYLE
+414 EAYL
-424 VLRQVEAV
+424 R
-432 QTGAIAGAEN
+432 GDAGARQLTSSEKELKLEYG
-442 YVTGYTGK
+442 YVVTAMRK
-450 YIGDFEGDS
+450 FNSEG
-459 VGLVASGQYDLTKQQ
+459 
-474 VAALNAEYATQQEAV
+474 
-489 MSIALALKDY
+489 
-499 IDGWEDLEGLSPDE
+499 
-513 MTEKLTEKLNR
+513 
-524 LGVVIE
+524 
-530 TNTETVE
+530 
-537 ESFIT
+537 
-542 MSDLTD
+542 
-548 KASDGFDK
+548 
-556 LTKSEQE
+556 
-563 QANRYLTDYQSLVSG
+563 
-578 WMNNQN
+578 
-584 VLTNAQK
+584 QK
-591 EQLQTYI
+591 
-598 DLQVAANGY
+598 
-607 AESSNNVV
+607 VV
-615 DRIAQVAN
+615 DTVQDLN
-623 SMGITAAEAAQLLI
+623 DAAE
-637 TTGELDSAN
+637 
-646 KMATQNLVLLSNGL
+646 
-660 YAAKDKCI
+660 
-668 QLEDGTWQLKEAVDD
+668 
-683 LGNAAK
+683 
-689 DTGETMGKTLTD
+689 DTGETMGKVLTD

-753 GSQAIISGQALTQ
+753 GSQAIISGQALAQ

-803 NRWLTNYV
+803 NRWLTNYI

-831 QIQSIGGGVSSSGG
+831 QIQTVGGGVSSSGG

-885 EKAIQAKVDSAKAEV
+885 EAAIKKQADDAKAEV

-937 ALESQQDALDARA
+937 ALEAQQDALDARA

-984 INEKYDKQIEALE
+984 INKKYDKQIEALE

-1041 SKAQADLDKFDREQ
+1041 SKAHADLDKFDREQ

-1138 YANIMTEQ
+1138 YANIVTEQ

-1184 INALMEQAQTRYNQY
+1184 INALMEQVQTRYNQY

-1207 QNISDTKNQQYTDLP
+1207 QNISDTSGKQYGDLP
-1222 RVMGTDG
+1222 RVLGTDG
-1229 SGKAPRTAKIG
+1229 HGNADPNAKIG
-1240 DLIVTGGGIYKI
+1240 DYIVTGGGIFQIIGGYPGAWQTNKI
-1252 TGGYYPEWQSVNVSP
+1252 TATKFADVGSAKNWLSSQGYQ
-1267 GEYFHGDIAKA
+1267 F
-1278 RAWLDAHGI
+1278 
-1287 TYQYARGT
+1287 QYARGT
-1295 TSAHNGISL
+1295 TSAHSGISL
-1304 VGEQGPELRVAKSG
+1304 VGEQGPELRVTKSG

-1359 SFPNIRSGSDARLF
+1359 SFPNIRSGNDARLF

>member
-101 TIGLVTAGAEIMTGQ
+101 TIGLVTAGAEIMNGQ

-134 AKEADSIEYSVGG
+134 AKEADNIEYSVGG

-165 FEIFSDLKDNWDAMT
+165 FKIFSDLKDDWDSMT

-311 LSAAGAGNTIVP
+311 LSAAGAGNTIVS

-333 IAGVVTTIA
+333 IAGVVA
-342 AVVEAVRALKQAYD
+342 AVIGLVEVIKLIKGAVDEANKSIEELNEEYKQ
-356 DAHPS
+356 
-361 FEQMNDDLSA
+361 

-376 KGVKDQIEGYR
+376 DATTTKLDEYK
-387 QKLLE
+387 QKLQELKETPDENRGKAWREERDEIE
-392 LNDVDIS
+392 LNIKAAEQYLEIL
-399 ERGQDWINE
+399 ERAAKQQGE
-408 RTELET
+408 RLLQGKSVTGYSVKQSNIET
-414 NKQVAEAYLE
+414 QYSPDGTTYQTTSQGFYLNAEQVKVLTAQYGSLKEAYLAATDALEEYLPNIDWVALSTMDEADQLDYLQTQLAGIGVYFSE
-424 VLRQVEAV
+424 VKETQEEAATTMAELANKTGELTQAEKELAQQKLDTWKYAV
-432 QTGAIAGAEN
+432 QQEGANKETISSYIDLAAKLQGLDLATADANEKLVFLGN
-442 YVTGYTGK
+442 TLGRTKEEAIEFGVQNGYLSTSS
-450 YIGDFEGDS
+450 Y
-459 VGLVASGQYDLTKQQ
+459 
-474 VAALNAEYATQQEAV
+474 NAYNNVVKLADGT
-489 MSIALALKDY
+489 LALK
-499 IDGWEDLEGLSPDE
+499 SNC
-513 MTEKLTEKLNR
+513 EK
-524 LGVVIE
+524 
-530 TNTETVE
+530 
-537 ESFIT
+537 
-542 MSDLTD
+542 
-548 KASDGFDK
+548 
-556 LTKSEQE
+556 
-563 QANRYLTDYQSLVSG
+563 
-578 WMNNQN
+578 
-584 VLTNAQK
+584 
-591 EQLQTYI
+591 
-598 DLQVAANGY
+598 
-607 AESSNNVV
+607 
-615 DRIAQVAN
+615 
-623 SMGITAAEAAQLLI
+623 
-637 TTGELDSAN
+637 
-646 KMATQNLVLLSNGL
+646 
-660 YAAKDKCI
+660 AK
-668 QLEDGTWQLKEAVDD
+668 DGTWQLKQSVE
-683 LGNAAK
+683 
-689 DTGETMGKTLTD
+689 
-701 SLFDVNGNLT
+701 
-711 ETAKTALT
+711 
-719 TNSALRDLAVAELE
+719 EL
-733 AQQQAAT
+733 AT
-740 ANYQN
+740 ASVTGNEEAYN
-745 LISQISQI
+745 LAEQLLAQSK
-753 GSQAIISGQALTQ
+753 QANSTKASINDLVAQEIIFNNTGYTVEQKIAALQALAIQAGVTRTE
-766 MLAMAN
+766 LASVDTAF
-772 IGTGTYQDERDL
+772 IAGTARSKTYQDNL
-784 KRTFAYKFKKSAD
+784 KYATTQLGMNKKD
-797 ANPAEY
+797 AVA
-803 NRWLTNYV
+803 WAKSQNYS
-811 SQTASSNYE
+811 SQTGDLTDYYA
-820 RQMEELSKKMG
+820 
-831 QIQSIGGGVSSSGG
+831 QIQKLIDKAGKGAGAGGYSG

-937 ALESQQDALDARA
+937 ALEAQQDALDARA

-1112 AQKYGLNLENQTW
+1112 SQKYGLNLENQTW

-1138 YANIMTEQ
+1138 YANIVTEQ

-1207 QNISDTKNQQYTDLP
+1207 QNISDTSGKQYGDLP
-1222 RVMGTDG
+1222 RVLKSVNGQ
-1229 SGKAPRTAKIG
+1229 APSDAKIG
-1240 DLIVTGGGIYKI
+1240 DYIVTGGGIFQIIGGYPGAWQSNKI
-1252 TGGYYPEWQSVNVSP
+1252 TATKFADVGSAKNWLSSQGYQ
-1267 GEYFHGDIAKA
+1267 F
-1278 RAWLDAHGI
+1278 
-1287 TYQYARGT
+1287 QYARGT
-1295 TSAHNGISL
+1295 TSAHSGISL
-1304 VGEQGPELRVAKSG
+1304 VGEQGPELRVTKSG

-1339 KVLGGVMHN
+1339 KVLGGAMRN

>member
-1 MVASASEFRKN
+1 MAASASEFRKN
-12 SFNDQDSATLAK
+12 SFNDQDSATLGR

-57 ENSIDIINAV
+57 ENSIEIINAV

-91 MSVLG
+91 MSTLG

-101 TIGLVTAGAEIMTGQ
+101 TIGLVTAGTEIMTGQ

-165 FEIFSDLKDNWDAMT
+165 FEIFSDLKDDWDSMT

-266 TAMLDFANNDVGA
+266 TTMLNFANNDVGA
-279 AITRVTGLTAGITGL
+279 SITRVTGLTAGITSL
-294 IGIAGTLIGKIS
+294 IGIAGTLIGKIT

-311 LSAAGAGNTIVP
+311 LSAAGAGNTIVS

-333 IAGVVTTIA
+333 IAGVVAAIA
-342 AVVEAVRALKQAYD
+342 AVVEVVRTLKQAYD

-361 FEQMNDDLSA
+361 FEQMNNDLSA

-376 KGVKDQIEGYR
+376 KGVKDEIEGYR

-424 VLRQVEAV
+424 VLRQIEAA

-537 ESFIT
+537 ESFTT
-542 MSDLTD
+542 MSDLAD

-607 AESSNNVV
+607 AKSTNNVV

-623 SMGITAAEAAQLLI
+623 SMGISAAEAAQLLI

-689 DTGETMGKTLTD
+689 DTSETMGKTLTD

-719 TNSALRDLAVAELE
+719 TNTALKDLAIAELT

-740 ANYQN
+740 ANYNN
-745 LISQISQI
+745 LIEQIRQV
-753 GSQAIISGQALTQ
+753 GSQAIISGQALSQ

-797 ANPAEY
+797 ANPEEY
-803 NRWLTNYV
+803 NRWLTSYI

-820 RQMEELSKKMG
+820 RQMEELSKKIG
-831 QIQSIGGGVSSSGG
+831 QIQGIGTTTTDTS

-885 EKAIQAKVDSAKAEV
+885 EAAIKKQADDAKAEV
-900 DDYQNQLTAIS
+900 DDYKNQLTAIS

-926 AQLKVIQSQKD
+926 AQLKVIKSQKD
-937 ALESQQDALDARA
+937 ALEAQQDALDERA
-950 DDLDRLI
+950 DDIDRLI

-967 IENLEAEKD
+967 IDNLQAEKD

-1017 DARAKKTLVF
+1017 EARAKKTLVF

-1132 SRFAKD
+1132 NRFAKD

-1146 KQVQSQ
+1146 TNVQAQ

-1157 EEQARLQEIASA
+1157 KQQTEYQEAAAKEQERISA
-1169 RQEEVAA
+1169 E
-1176 RMQEQYDR
+1176 MQKEYDR
-1184 INALMEQAQTRYNQY
+1184 IDALMQQAQTRYNQY

-1207 QNISDTKNQQYTDLP
+1207 QNISDTNSKQYTDLP
-1222 RVMGTDG
+1222 RVLKSVNGQAPSDAKMGDY
-1229 SGKAPRTAKIG
+1229 
-1240 DLIVTGGGIYKI
+1240 IVTGGGIFQIIGGYPGAWQSNKI
-1252 TGGYYPEWQSVNVSP
+1252 TATKFADVGSAKNWLSSQGYQ
-1267 GEYFHGDIAKA
+1267 F
-1278 RAWLDAHGI
+1278 
-1287 TYQYARGT
+1287 QYARGT

-1304 VGEQGPELRVAKSG
+1304 VGEQGPELRVTKSG

>member
-101 TIGLVTAGAEIMTGQ
+101 TIGLVTAGTEIMTGQ

-165 FEIFSDLKDNWDAMT
+165 FEIFSDLKDDWDSMT

-193 QTQFEVFAAVMNN
+193 QTQFEVFVAVMNN
-206 FQTAIDAT
+206 FQTALDAT

-306 EMRAA
+306 EMRAV
-311 LSAAGAGNTIVP
+311 LSAAGAGNTIVS

-333 IAGVVTTIA
+333 IAGVVAAIA
-342 AVVEAVRALKQAYD
+342 AVVEVVRTLKQAYD

-424 VLRQVEAV
+424 VLRQIEAA

-450 YIGDFEGDS
+450 YIGNFEGYS

-499 IDGWEDLEGLSPDE
+499 IDGWEDLKGLSPDE

-524 LGVVIE
+524 LGIVIE

-537 ESFIT
+537 ESFTT
-542 MSDLTD
+542 MSDLAD

-607 AESSNNVV
+607 AKSSNNVV

-623 SMGITAAEAAQLLI
+623 SMGISAAEAAQLLI

-683 LGNAAK
+683 LGGAAE
-689 DTGETMGKTLTD
+689 DTGETMGKVLTD

-753 GSQAIISGQALTQ
+753 GSQAIISGQALAQ

-803 NRWLTNYV
+803 NRWLTNYI

-831 QIQSIGGGVSSSGG
+831 QIQSIGGGVSTGGG

-885 EKAIQAKVDSAKAEV
+885 EKAIQSKVDSAKAEV

-937 ALESQQDALDARA
+937 ALESQKDALDVRA

-1027 KNGRFT
+1027 KNGRFS

-1138 YANIMTEQ
+1138 YANIVTEQ

-1207 QNISDTKNQQYTDLP
+1207 QNISNTSGKQYGDLP
-1222 RVMGTDG
+1222 RVLKSVNGQ
-1229 SGKAPRTAKIG
+1229 APSDAKVG
-1240 DLIVTGGGIYKI
+1240 DYIVTGGGIFQIIGGYPGAWQSNKI
-1252 TGGYYPEWQSVNVSP
+1252 TATKFADVGSAKNWLSSQGYQ
-1267 GEYFHGDIAKA
+1267 F
-1278 RAWLDAHGI
+1278 
-1287 TYQYARGT
+1287 QYARGT

-1304 VGEQGPELRVAKSG
+1304 VGEQGPELRVTKSG

-1339 KVLGGVMHN
+1339 KVLGGAMHN

>member
-1 MVASASEFRKN
+1 MVDAAGEFRKN
-12 SFNDQDSATLAK
+12 GFNDQDAATLART
-24 VAALYQNV
+24 AAMFQNV
-32 ADGAVSA
+32 SDEAISA
-39 SDSASF
+39 GDSASF
-45 IISQMKAFGIEA
+45 IISQMIAFGIEA
-57 ENSIDIINAV
+57 ENAQSIIDKV
-67 NAVSNNFAVSSTD
+67 NEVANRFSVSSGD
-80 ISSALTKTSSA
+80 LSKALGIVASTSSA
-91 MSVLG
+91 MGNSIDQTLG
-96 NDFQS
+96 V
-101 TIGLVTAGAEIMTGQ
+101 VTAITEQTRNASKSARAANTIFSRLAQVVDENSETGQ
-116 AGKVARGLR
+116 KLTGIYNSLGIALYDSSGQMRSTYDILADLASQWGSLDKNTQQYIAITSAGTNQL
-125 TIGNNFASA
+125 NNF
-134 AKEADSIEYSVGG
+134 
-147 VTKSLDLLNEK
+147 L
-158 TGDIKST
+158 
-165 FEIFSDLKDNWDAMT
+165 
-180 NAEKQALAITYAG
+180 AL
-193 QTQFEVFAAVMNN
+193 MNN
-206 FQTAIDAT
+206 FDHATQATATSID
-214 TTAFNSAGSA
+214 SAGSA
-224 MQENEKYMDSVE
+224 MKENEAFQESLEYQT
-236 AKENKLKA
+236 NNLKA
-244 EFEDFSNRV
+244 TFQ
-253 LSKELVTGFLDAG
+253 
-266 TAMLDFANNDVGA
+266 DFANNVLDKEVITTVIKAGDAFLKLANTDIGQLITKVILLGGLSWGATSLLHVTKLIPTVVGQFKSLGTVISAVSSGTSTFGA
-279 AITRVTGLTAGITGL
+279 AIGAAGG
-294 IGIAGTLIGKIS
+294 
-306 EMRAA
+306 AA
-311 LSAAGAGNTIVP
+311 AVALPIILAISAAIVA
-323 ILTSPKTLLI
+323 I
-333 IAGVVTTIA
+333 
-342 AVVEAVRALKQAYD
+342 VEAVKVYKETHPDFETAQQ
-356 DAHPS
+356 DAANLA
-361 FEQMNDDLSA
+361 EEYKNTKDRL
-371 TQDEI
+371 DEI
-376 KGVKDQIEGYR
+376 NAMDWKDRTAAIEKER
-387 QKLLE
+387 QELEKLREEQEKE
-392 LNDVDIS
+392 LN
-399 ERGQDWINE
+399 
-408 RTELET
+408 
-414 NKQVAEAYLE
+414 VARMRE
-424 VLRQVEAV
+424 
-432 QTGAIAGAEN
+432 
-442 YVTGYTGK
+442 
-450 YIGDFEGDS
+450 
-459 VGLVASGQYDLTKQQ
+459 
-474 VAALNAEYATQQEAV
+474 
-489 MSIALALKDY
+489 
-499 IDGWEDLEGLSPDE
+499 
-513 MTEKLTEKLNR
+513 
-524 LGVVIE
+524 
-530 TNTETVE
+530 
-537 ESFIT
+537 
-542 MSDLTD
+542 
-548 KASDGFDK
+548 
-556 LTKSEQE
+556 
-563 QANRYLTDYQSLVSG
+563 
-578 WMNNQN
+578 
-584 VLTNAQK
+584 
-591 EQLQTYI
+591 
-598 DLQVAANGY
+598 
-607 AESSNNVV
+607 
-615 DRIAQVAN
+615 AQVAN
-623 SMGITAAEAAQLLI
+623 RELSGRTGTGTATRVHVMSSTKDVDTSTYTSIEAAVKDLAEQEGLAAGTTDELI
-637 TTGELDSAN
+637 E
-646 KMATQNLVLLSNGL
+646 
-660 YAAKDKCI
+660 
-668 QLEDGTWQLKEAVDD
+668 QLKELGYAFLTTREETKLTADEVNALDADALKSLGDELRNTDELTANQISRYQELHDKLAPVYQQIISLEEAYLRGDAGARQLTSSEKELKLEYGYVVTAMRKFNSEGQKVVDTVKD
-683 LGNAAK
+683 LNGAAE
-689 DTGETMGKTLTD
+689 DTGETMGKVLTN

-719 TNSALRDLAVAELE
+719 TNSALRNLAVAELE

-797 ANPAEY
+797 ANPEEY
-803 NRWLTNYV
+803 NRWLTNYI

-820 RQMEELSKKMG
+820 RQMEELSKKIG
-831 QIQSIGGGVSSSGG
+831 QIQGIGTTTTDTS

-853 SAAEK
+853 SVAEK

-885 EKAIQAKVDSAKAEV
+885 EAAIKKQADDAKAEV
-900 DDYQNQLTAIS
+900 DDYKNQLTAIS
-911 KAQKEQTEAIKKELE
+911 KAQKEQTDAIKKELE

-937 ALESQQDALDARA
+937 VLESQKDALDVRA

-1068 KNELQYSKDEQ
+1068 KNELQHSKDEQ

-1132 SRFAKD
+1132 NRFAKD
-1138 YANIMTEQ
+1138 YANIVTEQ

-1222 RVMGTDG
+1222 RVLKSVNGQAPSDAKMGDY
-1229 SGKAPRTAKIG
+1229 
-1240 DLIVTGGGIYKI
+1240 IVTGGGIFQIIGGYPGAWQSNKI
-1252 TGGYYPEWQSVNVSP
+1252 TATRFADVSAAKNWLSSQGYQ
-1267 GEYFHGDIAKA
+1267 
-1278 RAWLDAHGI
+1278 L
-1287 TYQYARGT
+1287 QYARGT

-1304 VGEQGPELRVAKSG
+1304 VGEQGPELRVTKSG

>member
-1 MVASASEFRKN
+1 
-12 SFNDQDSATLAK
+12 
-24 VAALYQNV
+24 
-32 ADGAVSA
+32 
-39 SDSASF
+39 
-45 IISQMKAFGIEA
+45 
-57 ENSIDIINAV
+57 
-67 NAVSNNFAVSSTD
+67 
-80 ISSALTKTSSA
+80 
-91 MSVLG
+91 
-96 NDFQS
+96 
-101 TIGLVTAGAEIMTGQ
+101 
-116 AGKVARGLR
+116 
-125 TIGNNFASA
+125 
-134 AKEADSIEYSVGG
+134 
-147 VTKSLDLLNEK
+147 
-158 TGDIKST
+158 
-165 FEIFSDLKDNWDAMT
+165 
-180 NAEKQALAITYAG
+180 
-193 QTQFEVFAAVMNN
+193 
-206 FQTAIDAT
+206 
-214 TTAFNSAGSA
+214 

-266 TAMLDFANNDVGA
+266 TTMLNFANNDVGA
-279 AITRVTGLTAGITGL
+279 SITRVTGLTAGITSL
-294 IGIAGTLIGKIS
+294 IGIAGTLIGKIT

-311 LSAAGAGNTIVP
+311 LSAAGAGNTIVS

-333 IAGVVTTIA
+333 IAGVVAAIA
-342 AVVEAVRALKQAYD
+342 AVVEVVRTLKQAYD

-361 FEQMNDDLSA
+361 FEQMNNDLSA

-376 KGVKDQIEGYR
+376 KGVKDEIEGYR

-424 VLRQVEAV
+424 VLRQIEAA

-537 ESFIT
+537 ESFTT
-542 MSDLTD
+542 MSDLAD

-607 AESSNNVV
+607 AKSTNNVV

-623 SMGITAAEAAQLLI
+623 SMGISAAEAAQLLI

-689 DTGETMGKTLTD
+689 DTSETMGKTLTD

-719 TNSALRDLAVAELE
+719 TNTALKDLAIAELT

-740 ANYQN
+740 ANYNN
-745 LISQISQI
+745 LIEQIRQV
-753 GSQAIISGQALTQ
+753 GSQAIISGQALSQ

-797 ANPAEY
+797 ANPEEY
-803 NRWLTNYV
+803 NRWLTSYI

-820 RQMEELSKKMG
+820 RQMEELSKKIG
-831 QIQSIGGGVSSSGG
+831 QIQGIGTTTTDTS

-885 EKAIQAKVDSAKAEV
+885 EAAIKKQADDAKAEV
-900 DDYQNQLTAIS
+900 DDYKNQLTAIS

-926 AQLKVIQSQKD
+926 AQLKVIKSQKD
-937 ALESQQDALDARA
+937 ALEAQQDALDERA
-950 DDLDRLI
+950 DDIDRLI

-967 IENLEAEKD
+967 IDNLQAEKD

-1017 DARAKKTLVF
+1017 EARAKKTLVF

-1132 SRFAKD
+1132 NRFAKD

-1146 KQVQSQ
+1146 TNVQAQ

-1157 EEQARLQEIASA
+1157 KQQTEYQEAAAKEQERISA
-1169 RQEEVAA
+1169 E
-1176 RMQEQYDR
+1176 MQKEYDR
-1184 INALMEQAQTRYNQY
+1184 IDALMQQAQTRYNQY

-1207 QNISDTKNQQYTDLP
+1207 QNISDTNSKQYTDLP
-1222 RVMGTDG
+1222 RVLKSVNGQAPSDAKMGDY
-1229 SGKAPRTAKIG
+1229 
-1240 DLIVTGGGIYKI
+1240 IVTGGGIFQIIGGYPGAWQSNKI
-1252 TGGYYPEWQSVNVSP
+1252 TATKFADVGSAKNWLSSQGYQ
-1267 GEYFHGDIAKA
+1267 F
-1278 RAWLDAHGI
+1278 
-1287 TYQYARGT
+1287 QYARGT

-1304 VGEQGPELRVAKSG
+1304 VGEQGPELRVTKSG

>member
-165 FEIFSDLKDNWDAMT
+165 FEIFSDLKDDWDSMT

-306 EMRAA
+306 EMRAV
-311 LSAAGAGNTIVP
+311 LSAAGAGNTIVS

-333 IAGVVTTIA
+333 IAGVVATIA
-342 AVVEAVRALKQAYD
+342 AVVEVVRALKQAYD

-424 VLRQVEAV
+424 VLRQIEAA

-542 MSDLTD
+542 MSDLAD

-591 EQLQTYI
+591 EQLQIYI

-683 LGNAAK
+683 LGNAAE
-689 DTGETMGKTLTD
+689 DTGETMGKVLTD

-753 GSQAIISGQALTQ
+753 GSQAIISGQALAQ

-831 QIQSIGGGVSSSGG
+831 QIQSVGGGVSSSG

-885 EKAIQAKVDSAKAEV
+885 EAAIKKQADDAKAEV
-900 DDYQNQLTAIS
+900 DDYKNQLTAIS

-937 ALESQQDALDARA
+937 ALESQKDALDVRA

-1055 QIEKEKELIEENR
+1055 QIEKDKELIEENR

-1138 YANIMTEQ
+1138 YANIVTEQ

-1207 QNISDTKNQQYTDLP
+1207 QNISDTSGKQYGDLP
-1222 RVMGTDG
+1222 RVLKSVNGQAPSDAKMGDY
-1229 SGKAPRTAKIG
+1229 
-1240 DLIVTGGGIYKI
+1240 IVTGGGIFQIIGGYPGAWQSNKI
-1252 TGGYYPEWQSVNVSP
+1252 TATKFADVGSAKNWLSSQGYQ
-1267 GEYFHGDIAKA
+1267 F
-1278 RAWLDAHGI
+1278 
-1287 TYQYARGT
+1287 QYARGT

-1304 VGEQGPELRVAKSG
+1304 VGEQGPELRVTKSG

-1359 SFPNIRSGSDARLF
+1359 SFPNIKSGSDARLF

>member
-1 MVASASEFRKN
+1 MEVASAGLATYNN
-12 SFNDQDSATLAK
+12 SFEEIL
-24 VAALYQNV
+24 
-32 ADGAVSA
+32 
-39 SDSASF
+39 
-45 IISQMKAFGIEA
+45 
-57 ENSIDIINAV
+57 
-67 NAVSNNFAVSSTD
+67 
-80 ISSALTKTSSA
+80 
-91 MSVLG
+91 
-96 NDFQS
+96 
-101 TIGLVTAGAEIMTGQ
+101 GLVTAGSEVMVGRSAQ
-116 AGKVARGLR
+116 VARGLS
-125 TIGNNFASA
+125 TIASNTAKAGDELAKYGITVYDVDGNFRSTYDILKDLSKIWGTMSDVERQALGETLS
-134 AKEADSIEYSVGG
+134 GG
-147 VTKSLDLLNEK
+147 VNQYKV
-158 TGDIKST
+158 
-165 FEIFSDLKDNWDAMT
+165 
-180 NAEKQALAITYAG
+180 LAAIMG
-193 QTQFEVFAAVMNN
+193 N
-206 FQTAIDAT
+206 FTTAIDAT
-214 TTAFNSAGSA
+214 KTAYESSGSAAEENSRYMESLEAKTTA
-224 MQENEKYMDSVE
+224 
-236 AKENKLKA
+236 LKA
-244 EFEDFSNRV
+244 TFEDFSNNVINSDFVGRLLDV
-253 LSKELVTGFLDAG
+253 ANGFLKLANTDLG
-266 TAMLDFANNDVGA
+266 RFVTQVGLISGVGLGLSQLVKISNIGSLIKQFSTFANIISQITNPAVVSAVGGLGS
-279 AITRVTGLTAGITGL
+279 AISGAVT
-294 IGIAGTLIGKIS
+294 
-306 EMRAA
+306 
-311 LSAAGAGNTIVP
+311 AAGGFSA
-323 ILTSPKTLLI
+323 
-333 IAGVVTTIA
+333 IALPAIA
-342 AVVEAVRALKQAYD
+342 AVAAAVIGLVEVIKLITGAVDEANKSIEELNEEYKQ
-356 DAHPS
+356 
-361 FEQMNDDLSA
+361 

-376 KGVKDQIEGYR
+376 DATTTKLDEYK
-387 QKLLE
+387 QKLQELKETPDENRGKAWREERDEIE
-392 LNDVDIS
+392 LNIKAAEQYLEIL
-399 ERGQDWINE
+399 ERAAKQQGE
-408 RTELET
+408 RLLQGKSVTGYSVKQSNIET
-414 NKQVAEAYLE
+414 QYSPDGTTYQTTSQGFYLNAEQVKVLTAQYGSLKEAYLAATDALEEYLPNIDWAALSTMDEADQLDYLQTELASIGVWFSE
-424 VLRQVEAV
+424 VKETQEEAATTMAELANKTGELTQAEKELAQQKLDTWKYAV
-432 QTGAIAGAEN
+432 QQEGANKETISSYIDLAAKLQGLDLATANANEKLVFLGN
-442 YVTGYTGK
+442 TLGRTKEEAIEFGVQNGYLSTSS
-450 YIGDFEGDS
+450 Y
-459 VGLVASGQYDLTKQQ
+459 
-474 VAALNAEYATQQEAV
+474 NAYNNVVKLADGT
-489 MSIALALKDY
+489 LALK
-499 IDGWEDLEGLSPDE
+499 SNC
-513 MTEKLTEKLNR
+513 EK
-524 LGVVIE
+524 
-530 TNTETVE
+530 
-537 ESFIT
+537 
-542 MSDLTD
+542 
-548 KASDGFDK
+548 
-556 LTKSEQE
+556 
-563 QANRYLTDYQSLVSG
+563 
-578 WMNNQN
+578 
-584 VLTNAQK
+584 
-591 EQLQTYI
+591 
-598 DLQVAANGY
+598 
-607 AESSNNVV
+607 
-615 DRIAQVAN
+615 
-623 SMGITAAEAAQLLI
+623 
-637 TTGELDSAN
+637 
-646 KMATQNLVLLSNGL
+646 
-660 YAAKDKCI
+660 AK
-668 QLEDGTWQLKEAVDD
+668 DGTWQLKEAVEELATASVTGNDEAYNLAEQLLAQSKQANSTKASIND
-683 LGNAAK
+683 LVAQEIIFNNTGYSVEHKIAALQALALQAGVTQSAI
-689 DTGETMGKTLTD
+689 DGMNSSFLYETARSQNYQDLLKHAQTEMGLNKKEAVAWATSQTKKSTTTLTD
-701 SLFDVNGNLT
+701 YYAQLQKLMD
-711 ETAKTALT
+711 
-719 TNSALRDLAVAELE
+719 E
-733 AQQQAAT
+733 A
-740 ANYQN
+740 
-745 LISQISQI
+745 
-753 GSQAIISGQALTQ
+753 G
-766 MLAMAN
+766 
-772 IGTGTYQDERDL
+772 
-784 KRTFAYKFKKSAD
+784 KSAG
-797 ANPAEY
+797 
-803 NRWLTNYV
+803 
-811 SQTASSNYE
+811 S
-820 RQMEELSKKMG
+820 
-831 QIQSIGGGVSSSGG
+831 GGVSTGG

-885 EKAIQAKVDSAKAEV
+885 EAAIKKQADDAKVEV
-900 DDYQNQLTAIS
+900 DDYKNQLTAIS

-1138 YANIMTEQ
+1138 YANIVTEQ

-1207 QNISDTKNQQYTDLP
+1207 QNISDTSGKQYGDLP
-1222 RVMGTDG
+1222 RVLKSVNGQ
-1229 SGKAPRTAKIG
+1229 APSDAKVG
-1240 DLIVTGGGIYKI
+1240 DYIVTGGGIFQIIGGYPGAWQSNKI
-1252 TGGYYPEWQSVNVSP
+1252 TATKFADVGSAKNWLSSQGYQ
-1267 GEYFHGDIAKA
+1267 F
-1278 RAWLDAHGI
+1278 
-1287 TYQYARGT
+1287 QYARGT

-1304 VGEQGPELRVAKSG
+1304 VGEQGPELRVTKSG

-1359 SFPNIRSGSDARLF
+1359 SFPNIRSGNDARLF

>member
-1 MVASASEFRKN
+1 MVDAAGEFRKN
-12 SFNDQDSATLAK
+12 GFNDQDAATLART
-24 VAALYQNV
+24 AAMFQNV
-32 ADGAVSA
+32 SDEAISA
-39 SDSASF
+39 GDSASF
-45 IISQMKAFGIEA
+45 IISQMIAFGIEA
-57 ENSIDIINAV
+57 ENAQSIIDKV
-67 NAVSNNFAVSSTD
+67 NEVANRFSVSSGD
-80 ISSALTKTSSA
+80 LSKALGIVASTSSA
-91 MSVLG
+91 MGNSIDQTLG
-96 NDFQS
+96 V
-101 TIGLVTAGAEIMTGQ
+101 VTAITEQTRNASKSARAANTIFSRLAQVVDENSDVGQKLTGIYNSLGIALYDNSGQ
-116 AGKVARGLR
+116 MRSTYDILADLASQWGSLDKNTQQYIAITSAGTNQL
-125 TIGNNFASA
+125 NNF
-134 AKEADSIEYSVGG
+134 
-147 VTKSLDLLNEK
+147 L
-158 TGDIKST
+158 
-165 FEIFSDLKDNWDAMT
+165 
-180 NAEKQALAITYAG
+180 AL
-193 QTQFEVFAAVMNN
+193 MNN
-206 FQTAIDAT
+206 FDHATQATATSID
-214 TTAFNSAGSA
+214 SAGSA
-224 MQENEKYMDSVE
+224 MKENEAFQESLEYQT
-236 AKENKLKA
+236 NNLKA
-244 EFEDFSNRV
+244 TFQ
-253 LSKELVTGFLDAG
+253 
-266 TAMLDFANNDVGA
+266 DFANNVLDKEVITTVIKVGDAFLKLANTDIGQLITKVTLLGGLSWGLTSLVKVSKLIPIITRQFSDFGAVLSLVAEGSGSFGA
-279 AITRVTGLTAGITGL
+279 AIGAAGG
-294 IGIAGTLIGKIS
+294 
-306 EMRAA
+306 AA
-311 LSAAGAGNTIVP
+311 AVALPILLAISAAIVG
-323 ILTSPKTLLI
+323 I
-333 IAGVVTTIA
+333 
-342 AVVEAVRALKQAYD
+342 VEAVKVYKETHPDFETAQQDAANLAEEYQNTKDRLDEINAMDWKDRTAAIEKERQELEKLREEQEKELNVAQMREAQAANRELSGRTGTGTATRVHVMSSTKDVDTSTYTSIEAAVKDLAEQEGLAAGTTEELKEQLKELGYAFLTTQEETKLTADEVNALDADALK
-356 DAHPS
+356 S
-361 FEQMNDDLSA
+361 LG
-371 TQDEI
+371 DELRNT
-376 KGVKDQIEGYR
+376 DELTANQISRYQELHD
-387 QKLLE
+387 KLAPVYQQIISLE
-392 LNDVDIS
+392 
-399 ERGQDWINE
+399 
-408 RTELET
+408 
-414 NKQVAEAYLE
+414 EAYL
-424 VLRQVEAV
+424 R
-432 QTGAIAGAEN
+432 GDAGARQLTSSEKELKLEYG
-442 YVTGYTGK
+442 YVVTAMRK
-450 YIGDFEGDS
+450 FNSEG
-459 VGLVASGQYDLTKQQ
+459 
-474 VAALNAEYATQQEAV
+474 
-489 MSIALALKDY
+489 
-499 IDGWEDLEGLSPDE
+499 
-513 MTEKLTEKLNR
+513 
-524 LGVVIE
+524 
-530 TNTETVE
+530 
-537 ESFIT
+537 
-542 MSDLTD
+542 
-548 KASDGFDK
+548 
-556 LTKSEQE
+556 
-563 QANRYLTDYQSLVSG
+563 
-578 WMNNQN
+578 
-584 VLTNAQK
+584 QK
-591 EQLQTYI
+591 
-598 DLQVAANGY
+598 
-607 AESSNNVV
+607 VV
-615 DRIAQVAN
+615 DTVQDLN
-623 SMGITAAEAAQLLI
+623 DAAE
-637 TTGELDSAN
+637 
-646 KMATQNLVLLSNGL
+646 
-660 YAAKDKCI
+660 
-668 QLEDGTWQLKEAVDD
+668 
-683 LGNAAK
+683 
-689 DTGETMGKTLTD
+689 DTGETMGKVLTD

-719 TNSALRDLAVAELE
+719 TNSALKDLAVAELE

-753 GSQAIISGQALTQ
+753 GSQAIISGQALAQ

-803 NRWLTNYV
+803 NRWLTNYI

-831 QIQSIGGGVSSSGG
+831 QIQGIGTTTTDTS

-885 EKAIQAKVDSAKAEV
+885 EAAIKKQADDAKAEV
-900 DDYQNQLTAIS
+900 DDYKNQLTAIS
-911 KAQKEQTEAIKKELE
+911 KAQKEQTDAIKKELE
-926 AQLKVIQSQKD
+926 AQLKVIQAQKD
-937 ALESQQDALDARA
+937 ALESQKDALDVRA

-1138 YANIMTEQ
+1138 YANIVTEQ

-1199 QEQLKNIQ
+1199 QERLKNIQ
-1207 QNISDTKNQQYTDLP
+1207 QNISDTNSKQYTDLP
-1222 RVMGTDG
+1222 RVLKSVNGQ
-1229 SGKAPRTAKIG
+1229 APSDAKVG
-1240 DLIVTGGGIYKI
+1240 DYIVTGGGIFQIIGGYPGAWQSNKI
-1252 TGGYYPEWQSVNVSP
+1252 TATKFADVGSAKNWLSSQGYQ
-1267 GEYFHGDIAKA
+1267 F
-1278 RAWLDAHGI
+1278 
-1287 TYQYARGT
+1287 QYARGT
-1295 TSAHNGISL
+1295 ISAHNGISL
-1304 VGEQGPELRVAKSG
+1304 VGEQGPELRVTKSG

-1359 SFPNIRSGSDARLF
+1359 SFPNIKSGSDARLF

>member
-1 MVASASEFRKN
+1 MVDAAGEFRKN
-12 SFNDQDSATLAK
+12 GFNDQDAATLART
-24 VAALYQNV
+24 AAMFQNV
-32 ADGAVSA
+32 SDEAISA
-39 SDSASF
+39 GDSASF
-45 IISQMKAFGIEA
+45 IISQMIAFGIEA
-57 ENSIDIINAV
+57 ENAQSIIDKVNEVANRFSVSSGDLSKALGIVASTSAAMGNSIDQTLGVVTAITEQTRNASKSARAANTIFSRLAQV
-67 NAVSNNFAVSSTD
+67 VDENSDVGQKLTGIYNSLGIALYDSSGQMRSTYDILADLASQWGSLDKNTQQYIAITSAGTNQLNNFL
-80 ISSALTKTSSA
+80 AL
-91 MSVLG
+91 
-96 NDFQS
+96 
-101 TIGLVTAGAEIMTGQ
+101 
-116 AGKVARGLR
+116 
-125 TIGNNFASA
+125 
-134 AKEADSIEYSVGG
+134 
-147 VTKSLDLLNEK
+147 
-158 TGDIKST
+158 
-165 FEIFSDLKDNWDAMT
+165 
-180 NAEKQALAITYAG
+180 
-193 QTQFEVFAAVMNN
+193 MNN
-206 FQTAIDAT
+206 FDHATQATATSID
-214 TTAFNSAGSA
+214 SAGSA
-224 MQENEKYMDSVE
+224 MKENEAFQESLEYQT
-236 AKENKLKA
+236 NNLKA
-244 EFEDFSNRV
+244 TFQ
-253 LSKELVTGFLDAG
+253 
-266 TAMLDFANNDVGA
+266 DFANNVLDKEVITTVIKAGDAFLKLANTDIGQLITKVTLLGGLSWGATSLLHVTKLIPAVVGQFKNLGEAIALAAGGAGTFGEAIVAVGGA
-279 AITRVTGLTAGITGL
+279 ASVALPILLAVSAAIVTLVELFKVYKETHPDFETAQQDAANLAEEYQNTKDRLDEINAMDWKDRTAAIEKERQELEKLREEQEKELNVAQMREAQAANRELSGRTGTGTATRVHVMSSTKDVDTSTYTSIEAAVKDLAEQEGLAAGTTEELKEQLKELGYAFLTMREETNLTAD
-294 IGIAGTLIGKIS
+294 
-306 EMRAA
+306 EVNA
-311 LSAAGAGNTIVP
+311 LDAD
-323 ILTSPKTLLI
+323 
-333 IAGVVTTIA
+333 
-342 AVVEAVRALKQAYD
+342 ALK
-356 DAHPS
+356 S
-361 FEQMNDDLSA
+361 LG
-371 TQDEI
+371 DELRNT
-376 KGVKDQIEGYR
+376 DELTANQISRYQELHD
-387 QKLLE
+387 KLAPVYQQIISLE
-392 LNDVDIS
+392 
-399 ERGQDWINE
+399 
-408 RTELET
+408 
-414 NKQVAEAYLE
+414 EAYL
-424 VLRQVEAV
+424 R
-432 QTGAIAGAEN
+432 GDAGARQLTSSEKELKLEYG
-442 YVTGYTGK
+442 YVVNAMRK
-450 YIGDFEGDS
+450 FNNEG
-459 VGLVASGQYDLTKQQ
+459 
-474 VAALNAEYATQQEAV
+474 
-489 MSIALALKDY
+489 
-499 IDGWEDLEGLSPDE
+499 
-513 MTEKLTEKLNR
+513 
-524 LGVVIE
+524 
-530 TNTETVE
+530 
-537 ESFIT
+537 
-542 MSDLTD
+542 
-548 KASDGFDK
+548 
-556 LTKSEQE
+556 
-563 QANRYLTDYQSLVSG
+563 
-578 WMNNQN
+578 
-584 VLTNAQK
+584 QK
-591 EQLQTYI
+591 
-598 DLQVAANGY
+598 
-607 AESSNNVV
+607 VV
-615 DRIAQVAN
+615 DTVQDLN
-623 SMGITAAEAAQLLI
+623 DAAE
-637 TTGELDSAN
+637 
-646 KMATQNLVLLSNGL
+646 
-660 YAAKDKCI
+660 
-668 QLEDGTWQLKEAVDD
+668 
-683 LGNAAK
+683 
-689 DTGETMGKTLTD
+689 DTGETMGKVLTN

-733 AQQQAAT
+733 AQQQAVT

-753 GSQAIISGQALTQ
+753 GSQAIISGQALAQ

-803 NRWLTNYV
+803 NRWLTNYI

-831 QIQSIGGGVSSSGG
+831 QIQSVGGGVSSSG

-885 EKAIQAKVDSAKAEV
+885 EAAIKKQADDAKAEV
-900 DDYQNQLTAIS
+900 DDYKNQLTAIS

-926 AQLKVIQSQKD
+926 AQLKVIQAQKD
-937 ALESQQDALDARA
+937 ALESQKDALDVRA

-1138 YANIMTEQ
+1138 YANIVTEQ

-1229 SGKAPRTAKIG
+1229 SGKAPSTAKIG

-1267 GEYFHGDIAKA
+1267 GEYFHGDVAKA

-1304 VGEQGPELRVAKSG
+1304 VGEQGPELRVTKSG

-1359 SFPNIRSGSDARLF
+1359 SFPNIKSGSDARLF

>member
-1 MVASASEFRKN
+1 MVSAASMFRK
-12 SFNDQDSATLAK
+12 SGFNDQDSATLAS
-24 VAALYQNV
+24 VAAQFQNV
-32 ADGAVSA
+32 ADTAISAEDAAGSIVSQ
-39 SDSASF
+39 
-45 IISQMKAFGIEA
+45 IRAFGEDA
-57 ENSIDIINAV
+57 GFAQTVVDAYNEVANSFSVGTNDLSKAMEV
-67 NAVSNNFAVSSTD
+67 ASAGLATYNNSFEE
-80 ISSALTKTSSA
+80 IL
-91 MSVLG
+91 
-96 NDFQS
+96 
-101 TIGLVTAGAEIMTGQ
+101 GLVTAGSEVMVGRSAQ
-116 AGKVARGLR
+116 VARGLS
-125 TIGNNFASA
+125 TIASNTAKAGDELAKYGITVYDAEGNFRSTYDILKDLSKIWGTMSDVERQALGETLS
-134 AKEADSIEYSVGG
+134 GG
-147 VTKSLDLLNEK
+147 VNQYKV
-158 TGDIKST
+158 
-165 FEIFSDLKDNWDAMT
+165 
-180 NAEKQALAITYAG
+180 LAAIMG
-193 QTQFEVFAAVMNN
+193 N
-206 FQTAIDAT
+206 FTTAIDAT
-214 TTAFNSAGSA
+214 KTAYESAGSA
-224 MQENEKYMDSVE
+224 AEENSRYMESLE
-236 AKENKLKA
+236 AKTTALKA
-244 EFEDFSNRV
+244 TFEDFSNNVINSDFVGRLLDV
-253 LSKELVTGFLDAG
+253 ANGFLK
-266 TAMLDFANNDVGA
+266 LANTDLG
-279 AITRVTGLTAGITGL
+279 RFVTQVGL
-294 IGIAGTLIGKIS
+294 ISGVGLGLSQLVKIS
-306 EMRAA
+306 NIGSLIKQFSTFVTIISQITNPAVVSA
-311 LSAAGAGNTIVP
+311 VGGLGSAISGAVTAAGGFSA
-323 ILTSPKTLLI
+323 
-333 IAGVVTTIA
+333 IALPTIA
-342 AVVEAVRALKQAYD
+342 AVAAAVIGLVEVIKLIKGAVDEANKSIEELNEEYKQ
-356 DAHPS
+356 
-361 FEQMNDDLSA
+361 

-376 KGVKDQIEGYR
+376 DATTTKLDEYK
-387 QKLLE
+387 QKLQELEETPDDNRGKAWREERDEIE
-392 LNDVDIS
+392 LNIKAAEQYLEIL
-399 ERGQDWINE
+399 ERAAKQQGE
-408 RTELET
+408 RLLQGKSVTGYSV
-414 NKQVAEAYLE
+414 KQSNLQTQYLPDGTTYQTTSQGFYLNAEQVKVLTAQYGSLKEAYLAATDALEEYLPNIDWVALSTMDEADQLDYLQTELASIGVWFGE
-424 VLRQVEAV
+424 VKETQEEAATTMAELANKTGELTQAEKELAQQKLDTWKYAV
-432 QTGAIAGAEN
+432 QQEGANKETISSYINLAAKLQGLDLATADANEKLVFLGN
-442 YVTGYTGK
+442 TLGRTKEEAIEFGVQNGYLSTSS
-450 YIGDFEGDS
+450 Y
-459 VGLVASGQYDLTKQQ
+459 
-474 VAALNAEYATQQEAV
+474 NAYNNVVKLANGT
-489 MSIALALKDY
+489 LALK
-499 IDGWEDLEGLSPDE
+499 SNC
-513 MTEKLTEKLNR
+513 EK
-524 LGVVIE
+524 
-530 TNTETVE
+530 
-537 ESFIT
+537 
-542 MSDLTD
+542 
-548 KASDGFDK
+548 
-556 LTKSEQE
+556 
-563 QANRYLTDYQSLVSG
+563 
-578 WMNNQN
+578 
-584 VLTNAQK
+584 
-591 EQLQTYI
+591 
-598 DLQVAANGY
+598 
-607 AESSNNVV
+607 
-615 DRIAQVAN
+615 
-623 SMGITAAEAAQLLI
+623 
-637 TTGELDSAN
+637 
-646 KMATQNLVLLSNGL
+646 
-660 YAAKDKCI
+660 AK
-668 QLEDGTWQLKEAVDD
+668 DGTWQLKEAVEELATASVTGNDKAYNLAEQLLAQAKQANSTKASIND
-683 LGNAAK
+683 LVAQEIIFSNTGYSVEHKIAALQALALQAGVTQSAI
-689 DTGETMGKTLTD
+689 DSMNSSFLYETARSQNYQDLLKHAQTEMGLNKKEAVAWATSQTKKSTTTLTD
-701 SLFDVNGNLT
+701 YYAQLQKLMD
-711 ETAKTALT
+711 
-719 TNSALRDLAVAELE
+719 E
-733 AQQQAAT
+733 A
-740 ANYQN
+740 
-745 LISQISQI
+745 
-753 GSQAIISGQALTQ
+753 G
-766 MLAMAN
+766 
-772 IGTGTYQDERDL
+772 
-784 KRTFAYKFKKSAD
+784 KSAG
-797 ANPAEY
+797 
-803 NRWLTNYV
+803 
-811 SQTASSNYE
+811 S
-820 RQMEELSKKMG
+820 
-831 QIQSIGGGVSSSGG
+831 GGVSSSGG

-885 EKAIQAKVDSAKAEV
+885 EAAIKKQADDAKAEV
-900 DDYQNQLTAIS
+900 DDYKNQLTAIS

-926 AQLKVIQSQKD
+926 AQLKVIQAQKDVLESQKD
-937 ALESQQDALDARA
+937 ALDVRA

-1207 QNISDTKNQQYTDLP
+1207 QNISDTNNKQYTDLP
-1222 RVMGTDG
+1222 RVLKSVNGQ
-1229 SGKAPRTAKIG
+1229 APSDAKVG
-1240 DLIVTGGGIYKI
+1240 DYIVTGGGIFQIIGGYPGAWQSNKI
-1252 TGGYYPEWQSVNVSP
+1252 TATKFADVGSAKNWLSSQGYQ
-1267 GEYFHGDIAKA
+1267 F
-1278 RAWLDAHGI
+1278 
-1287 TYQYARGT
+1287 QYARGT

-1304 VGEQGPELRVAKSG
+1304 VGEQGPELRVTKSG

>member
-1 MVASASEFRKN
+1 MVDAAGEFRKN
-12 SFNDQDSATLAK
+12 GFNDQDAATLART
-24 VAALYQNV
+24 AAMFQNV
-32 ADGAVSA
+32 SDEAISA
-39 SDSASF
+39 GDSASF
-45 IISQMKAFGIEA
+45 IISQMIAFGIEA
-57 ENSIDIINAV
+57 ENAQSIIDKVNEVANRFSVSSGDLSKALGIVASTSAAMGNSIDQTLGVVTAITEQTRNASKSARAANTIFSRLAQV
-67 NAVSNNFAVSSTD
+67 VDENSDVGQKLTGIYNSLGIALYDSSGQMRSTYDILADLASQWGSLDKNTQQYIAITSAGTNQLNNFL
-80 ISSALTKTSSA
+80 AL
-91 MSVLG
+91 
-96 NDFQS
+96 
-101 TIGLVTAGAEIMTGQ
+101 
-116 AGKVARGLR
+116 
-125 TIGNNFASA
+125 
-134 AKEADSIEYSVGG
+134 
-147 VTKSLDLLNEK
+147 
-158 TGDIKST
+158 
-165 FEIFSDLKDNWDAMT
+165 
-180 NAEKQALAITYAG
+180 
-193 QTQFEVFAAVMNN
+193 MNN
-206 FQTAIDAT
+206 FDHATQATATSID
-214 TTAFNSAGSA
+214 SAGSA
-224 MQENEKYMDSVE
+224 MKENEAFQESLEYQT
-236 AKENKLKA
+236 NNLKA
-244 EFEDFSNRV
+244 TFQ
-253 LSKELVTGFLDAG
+253 
-266 TAMLDFANNDVGA
+266 DFANNILDKEVITTVIKVGDAFLKLANTDIGQLITKVTLLGGLSWGLTSLVKVSKLIPIITRQFSDFGAVLSLVAEGSGSFGA
-279 AITRVTGLTAGITGL
+279 AIGAAGG
-294 IGIAGTLIGKIS
+294 
-306 EMRAA
+306 AA
-311 LSAAGAGNTIVP
+311 AVALPILLAISAAIVG
-323 ILTSPKTLLI
+323 I
-333 IAGVVTTIA
+333 
-342 AVVEAVRALKQAYD
+342 VEAVKVYKETHPDFETAQQ
-356 DAHPS
+356 DAANLA
-361 FEQMNDDLSA
+361 EEYKNTKDRL
-371 TQDEI
+371 DEI
-376 KGVKDQIEGYR
+376 NAMDWKDRTAAIEKER
-387 QKLLE
+387 QELEKLREEQEKE
-392 LNDVDIS
+392 LNVAQMREAQAANRELSGRTGTGTATRVHVMSSTKDVDIS
-399 ERGQDWINE
+399 TYTSIEDAVKDLAEQEGLAAGTTD
-408 RTELET
+408 ELKEQLKELGYAFLTMREET
-414 NKQVAEAYLE
+414 NLTADEVNALDADALKSLGDELRNTDELTANQISRYQELHDKLAPVYQQIISLEEAYL
-424 VLRQVEAV
+424 R
-432 QTGAIAGAEN
+432 GDAGARQLTSSEKELKLEYG
-442 YVTGYTGK
+442 YVVNAMRK
-450 YIGDFEGDS
+450 FNSEGQKVVDT
-459 VGLVASGQYDLTKQQ
+459 V
-474 VAALNAEYATQQEAV
+474 
-489 MSIALALKDY
+489 
-499 IDGWEDLEGLSPDE
+499 EDLND
-513 MTEKLTEKLNR
+513 
-524 LGVVIE
+524 
-530 TNTETVE
+530 
-537 ESFIT
+537 
-542 MSDLTD
+542 
-548 KASDGFDK
+548 
-556 LTKSEQE
+556 
-563 QANRYLTDYQSLVSG
+563 
-578 WMNNQN
+578 
-584 VLTNAQK
+584 
-591 EQLQTYI
+591 
-598 DLQVAANGY
+598 
-607 AESSNNVV
+607 
-615 DRIAQVAN
+615 
-623 SMGITAAEAAQLLI
+623 AAEDA
-637 TTGELDSAN
+637 GNS
-646 KMATQNLVLLSNGL
+646 LS
-660 YAAKDKCI
+660 KH
-668 QLEDGTWQLKEAVDD
+668 
-683 LGNAAK
+683 
-689 DTGETMGKTLTD
+689 LTD
-701 SLFDVNGNLT
+701 SLFDVDGNLT
-711 ETAKTALT
+711 EVGKSALT
-719 TNSALRDLAVAELE
+719 TTAGLKDLAIAELE
-733 AQQQAAT
+733 AQQQAANAVYSNLVDEINKVGT
-740 ANYQN
+740 AALMTSAQ
-745 LISQISQI
+745 IATMMAAVGATSASQL
-753 GSQAIISGQALTQ
+753 SGAVDVGTKDNQQAL
-766 MLAMAN
+766 MEAYRR
-772 IGTGTYQDERDL
+772 TYG
-784 KRTFAYKFKKSAD
+784 KTPT
-797 ANPAEY
+797 PAEF
-803 NRWLTNYV
+803 NAWVAKQATNKWQKDYQPDKIAKQLEQLQKWG
-811 SQTASSNYE
+811 STTA
-820 RQMEELSKKMG
+820 
-831 QIQSIGGGVSSSGG
+831 SSGG

-885 EKAIQAKVDSAKAEV
+885 ETAIKKQADDAKAEV
-900 DDYQNQLTAIS
+900 DDYKNQLTAIS

-926 AQLKVIQSQKD
+926 AQLKVIQLQKD
-937 ALESQQDALDARA
+937 ALESQKDALDVRA

-1055 QIEKEKELIEENR
+1055 QIEKDKELIEENR

-1132 SRFAKD
+1132 NRFAKD
-1138 YANIMTEQ
+1138 YANIVTEQ

-1184 INALMEQAQTRYNQY
+1184 INALMEQAQNRYNQY

-1295 TSAHNGISL
+1295 TSAHSGISL
-1304 VGEQGPELRVAKSG
+1304 VGEQGPELRVTKSG

>member
-1 MVASASEFRKN
+1 
-12 SFNDQDSATLAK
+12 
-24 VAALYQNV
+24 
-32 ADGAVSA
+32 
-39 SDSASF
+39 
-45 IISQMKAFGIEA
+45 
-57 ENSIDIINAV
+57 
-67 NAVSNNFAVSSTD
+67 
-80 ISSALTKTSSA
+80 
-91 MSVLG
+91 
-96 NDFQS
+96 
-101 TIGLVTAGAEIMTGQ
+101 
-116 AGKVARGLR
+116 
-125 TIGNNFASA
+125 
-134 AKEADSIEYSVGG
+134 
-147 VTKSLDLLNEK
+147 
-158 TGDIKST
+158 
-165 FEIFSDLKDNWDAMT
+165 
-180 NAEKQALAITYAG
+180 
-193 QTQFEVFAAVMNN
+193 MNN
-206 FQTAIDAT
+206 FGHAAQATATSID
-214 TTAFNSAGSA
+214 SAGSA
-224 MQENEKYMDSVE
+224 MKENEAFQESLEYQT
-236 AKENKLKA
+236 NNLKA
-244 EFEDFSNRV
+244 TFQ
-253 LSKELVTGFLDAG
+253 
-266 TAMLDFANNDVGA
+266 DFANNILDKEVITTVIKAGDAFLKLANTDIGQLITKVTLLGGLSWGATSLLHVTKLIPAVVGQFKSLGAVISAVSSGTSTFGA
-279 AITRVTGLTAGITGL
+279 AIGAAGG
-294 IGIAGTLIGKIS
+294 
-306 EMRAA
+306 AA
-311 LSAAGAGNTIVP
+311 AVALPILLAISAAIVG
-323 ILTSPKTLLI
+323 I
-333 IAGVVTTIA
+333 
-342 AVVEAVRALKQAYD
+342 VEAVKVYKEAHPDFETAQQDAANLAEEYQNTKDRLAEINAMDWKDRTAAIEKERQELEKLREEQEKELNVAQMREGQAANRELSGRTGTGTATRVHVMSSTKDVDTSTYTSMEAAVKDLAEKEGLAAGTTEELKEQLKELGYAFLTMREETNLTADEVNALDADALK
-356 DAHPS
+356 S
-361 FEQMNDDLSA
+361 LG
-371 TQDEI
+371 DELRNT
-376 KGVKDQIEGYR
+376 DELTANQISRYQELHD
-387 QKLLE
+387 KLAPVYQQLISLE
-392 LNDVDIS
+392 
-399 ERGQDWINE
+399 
-408 RTELET
+408 
-414 NKQVAEAYLE
+414 EAYL
-424 VLRQVEAV
+424 R
-432 QTGAIAGAEN
+432 GDAGARQLTSSEKELKLEYG
-442 YVTGYTGK
+442 YVVTAMRK
-450 YIGDFEGDS
+450 FNSEG
-459 VGLVASGQYDLTKQQ
+459 
-474 VAALNAEYATQQEAV
+474 
-489 MSIALALKDY
+489 
-499 IDGWEDLEGLSPDE
+499 
-513 MTEKLTEKLNR
+513 
-524 LGVVIE
+524 
-530 TNTETVE
+530 
-537 ESFIT
+537 
-542 MSDLTD
+542 
-548 KASDGFDK
+548 
-556 LTKSEQE
+556 
-563 QANRYLTDYQSLVSG
+563 
-578 WMNNQN
+578 
-584 VLTNAQK
+584 QK
-591 EQLQTYI
+591 
-598 DLQVAANGY
+598 
-607 AESSNNVV
+607 VV
-615 DRIAQVAN
+615 DTVQDLN
-623 SMGITAAEAAQLLI
+623 DAAE
-637 TTGELDSAN
+637 
-646 KMATQNLVLLSNGL
+646 
-660 YAAKDKCI
+660 
-668 QLEDGTWQLKEAVDD
+668 
-683 LGNAAK
+683 
-689 DTGETMGKTLTD
+689 DTGETMGKVLTD

-753 GSQAIISGQALTQ
+753 GSQAIISGQALAQ

-803 NRWLTNYV
+803 NRWLTNYI

-831 QIQSIGGGVSSSGG
+831 QIQSVGGSVSTGG

-885 EKAIQAKVDSAKAEV
+885 EAAIKKQADDAKAEV
-900 DDYQNQLTAIS
+900 DNYQNQLTAIS

-1027 KNGRFT
+1027 KNGRFS

-1138 YANIMTEQ
+1138 YASIVTEQ

-1207 QNISDTKNQQYTDLP
+1207 QNISDTSGKQYGDLP
-1222 RVMGTDG
+1222 RVLKSVNGQ
-1229 SGKAPRTAKIG
+1229 APSDAKIG
-1240 DLIVTGGGIYKI
+1240 DYIVTGGGIFQIIGGYPGAWQSNKI
-1252 TGGYYPEWQSVNVSP
+1252 TATKFADVGSAKNWLSSQGYQ
-1267 GEYFHGDIAKA
+1267 F
-1278 RAWLDAHGI
+1278 
-1287 TYQYARGT
+1287 QYARGT
-1295 TSAHNGISL
+1295 TSAHSGISL
-1304 VGEQGPELRVAKSG
+1304 VGEQGPELRVTKSG

>member
-1 MVASASEFRKN
+1 MVDAAGEFRKN
-12 SFNDQDSATLAK
+12 GFNDQDAATLART
-24 VAALYQNV
+24 AAMFQNV
-32 ADGAVSA
+32 SDEAISA
-39 SDSASF
+39 GDSASF
-45 IISQMKAFGIEA
+45 IISQMIAFGIEA
-57 ENSIDIINAV
+57 ENAQSIIDKV
-67 NAVSNNFAVSSTD
+67 NEVANRFSVSSGD
-80 ISSALTKTSSA
+80 LSKALGIVASTSSA
-91 MSVLG
+91 MGNSIDQTLG
-96 NDFQS
+96 V
-101 TIGLVTAGAEIMTGQ
+101 VTAITEQTRNASKSARAANTIFSRLAQVVDENSDVGQKLTGIYNSLGIALYDSSGQ
-116 AGKVARGLR
+116 MRSTYDILADLASQWGSLDKNTQQYIAITSAGTNQL
-125 TIGNNFASA
+125 NNF
-134 AKEADSIEYSVGG
+134 
-147 VTKSLDLLNEK
+147 L
-158 TGDIKST
+158 
-165 FEIFSDLKDNWDAMT
+165 
-180 NAEKQALAITYAG
+180 AL
-193 QTQFEVFAAVMNN
+193 MNN
-206 FQTAIDAT
+206 FDHATQATATSID
-214 TTAFNSAGSA
+214 SAGSA
-224 MQENEKYMDSVE
+224 MKENEAFQESLEYQT
-236 AKENKLKA
+236 NNLKA
-244 EFEDFSNRV
+244 TFQ
-253 LSKELVTGFLDAG
+253 
-266 TAMLDFANNDVGA
+266 DFANNVLDKEVITTVIKAGDAFLKLANTDIGQLITKVTLLGGLSWGATSLLHVTKLIPAVVGQFKNLGEAIALAAGGAGTFGEAIVAVGGA
-279 AITRVTGLTAGITGL
+279 ASVALPILLAVSAAIVTLVELFKVYKETHPDFETAQQDAANLAEEYQNTKDRLDEINAMDWKDRTAAIEKERQELEKLREEQEKELNVAQMREAQAANRELSGRTGTGTATRVHVMSSTKDVDTSTYTSIEAAVKDLAEQEGLAAGTTEELKEQLKELGYAFLTMREETNLTAD
-294 IGIAGTLIGKIS
+294 
-306 EMRAA
+306 EVNA
-311 LSAAGAGNTIVP
+311 LDAD
-323 ILTSPKTLLI
+323 
-333 IAGVVTTIA
+333 
-342 AVVEAVRALKQAYD
+342 ALK
-356 DAHPS
+356 S
-361 FEQMNDDLSA
+361 LG
-371 TQDEI
+371 DELRNT
-376 KGVKDQIEGYR
+376 DELTANQISRYQELHD
-387 QKLLE
+387 KLAPVYQQIISLE
-392 LNDVDIS
+392 
-399 ERGQDWINE
+399 
-408 RTELET
+408 
-414 NKQVAEAYLE
+414 EAYL
-424 VLRQVEAV
+424 R
-432 QTGAIAGAEN
+432 GDAGARQLTSSEKELKLEYG
-442 YVTGYTGK
+442 YVVNAMRK
-450 YIGDFEGDS
+450 FNSEG
-459 VGLVASGQYDLTKQQ
+459 
-474 VAALNAEYATQQEAV
+474 
-489 MSIALALKDY
+489 
-499 IDGWEDLEGLSPDE
+499 
-513 MTEKLTEKLNR
+513 
-524 LGVVIE
+524 
-530 TNTETVE
+530 
-537 ESFIT
+537 
-542 MSDLTD
+542 
-548 KASDGFDK
+548 
-556 LTKSEQE
+556 
-563 QANRYLTDYQSLVSG
+563 
-578 WMNNQN
+578 
-584 VLTNAQK
+584 QK
-591 EQLQTYI
+591 
-598 DLQVAANGY
+598 
-607 AESSNNVV
+607 VV
-615 DRIAQVAN
+615 DTVQDLN
-623 SMGITAAEAAQLLI
+623 DAAE
-637 TTGELDSAN
+637 
-646 KMATQNLVLLSNGL
+646 
-660 YAAKDKCI
+660 
-668 QLEDGTWQLKEAVDD
+668 
-683 LGNAAK
+683 
-689 DTGETMGKTLTD
+689 DTGETMGKVLTD

-753 GSQAIISGQALTQ
+753 GSQAIISGQALAQ

-803 NRWLTNYV
+803 NRWLTNYI

-831 QIQSIGGGVSSSGG
+831 QIQSVGGGVSTGG

-885 EKAIQAKVDSAKAEV
+885 EAAIKKQADDAKAEV
-900 DDYQNQLTAIS
+900 DDYKNQLTAIS

-926 AQLKVIQSQKD
+926 AQLKVIQAQKD
-937 ALESQQDALDARA
+937 ALESQKDALDVRA

-1132 SRFAKD
+1132 RRFAKD
-1138 YANIMTEQ
+1138 YANIVTEQ

-1169 RQEEVAA
+1169 RQEEVAT

-1229 SGKAPRTAKIG
+1229 SGKAPSTAKIG

-1304 VGEQGPELRVAKSG
+1304 VGEQGPELRVTKSG

-1359 SFPNIRSGSDARLF
+1359 SFPNIKSGSDARLF

>member
-1 MVASASEFRKN
+1 MVDAAGEFRKN
-12 SFNDQDSATLAK
+12 GFNDQDAATLART
-24 VAALYQNV
+24 AAMFQNV
-32 ADGAVSA
+32 SDEAISA
-39 SDSASF
+39 GDSASF
-45 IISQMKAFGIEA
+45 IISQMIAFGIEA
-57 ENSIDIINAV
+57 ENAQSIIDKVNEVANRFSVSSGDLSKALGIVASTSAAMGNSIDQTLGVVTAITEQTRNASKSARAANTIFSRLAQV
-67 NAVSNNFAVSSTD
+67 VDENSDVGQKLTGIYNSLGIALYDSSGQMRSTYDILADLASQWGSLDKNTQQYIAITSAGTNQLNNFL
-80 ISSALTKTSSA
+80 AL
-91 MSVLG
+91 
-96 NDFQS
+96 
-101 TIGLVTAGAEIMTGQ
+101 
-116 AGKVARGLR
+116 
-125 TIGNNFASA
+125 
-134 AKEADSIEYSVGG
+134 
-147 VTKSLDLLNEK
+147 
-158 TGDIKST
+158 
-165 FEIFSDLKDNWDAMT
+165 
-180 NAEKQALAITYAG
+180 
-193 QTQFEVFAAVMNN
+193 MNN
-206 FQTAIDAT
+206 FDHATQATATSID
-214 TTAFNSAGSA
+214 SAGSA
-224 MQENEKYMDSVE
+224 MKENEAFQESLEYQT
-236 AKENKLKA
+236 NNLKA
-244 EFEDFSNRV
+244 TFQ
-253 LSKELVTGFLDAG
+253 
-266 TAMLDFANNDVGA
+266 DFANNVLDKEVITTVIKAGDAFLKLANTDIGQLITKVTLLGGLSWGATSLLHVTKLIPAVVGQFKNLGEAIALAAGGAGTFGEAIVAVGGA
-279 AITRVTGLTAGITGL
+279 ASVALPILLAVSAAIVTLVELFKVYKETHPDFETAQQDAANLAEEYQNTKDRLDEINAMDWKDRTAAIEKERQELEKLREEQEKELNVAQMREAQAANRELSGRTGTGTATRVHVMSSTKDVDTSTYTSIEAAVKDLAEQEGLAAGTTEELKEQLKELGYAFLTMREETNLTAD
-294 IGIAGTLIGKIS
+294 
-306 EMRAA
+306 EVNA
-311 LSAAGAGNTIVP
+311 LDAD
-323 ILTSPKTLLI
+323 
-333 IAGVVTTIA
+333 
-342 AVVEAVRALKQAYD
+342 ALK
-356 DAHPS
+356 S
-361 FEQMNDDLSA
+361 LG
-371 TQDEI
+371 DELRNT
-376 KGVKDQIEGYR
+376 DELTANQISRYQELHD
-387 QKLLE
+387 KLAPVYQQIISLE
-392 LNDVDIS
+392 
-399 ERGQDWINE
+399 
-408 RTELET
+408 
-414 NKQVAEAYLE
+414 EAYL
-424 VLRQVEAV
+424 R
-432 QTGAIAGAEN
+432 GDAGARQLTSSEKELKLEYG
-442 YVTGYTGK
+442 YVVNAMRK
-450 YIGDFEGDS
+450 FNNEG
-459 VGLVASGQYDLTKQQ
+459 
-474 VAALNAEYATQQEAV
+474 
-489 MSIALALKDY
+489 
-499 IDGWEDLEGLSPDE
+499 
-513 MTEKLTEKLNR
+513 
-524 LGVVIE
+524 
-530 TNTETVE
+530 
-537 ESFIT
+537 
-542 MSDLTD
+542 
-548 KASDGFDK
+548 
-556 LTKSEQE
+556 
-563 QANRYLTDYQSLVSG
+563 
-578 WMNNQN
+578 
-584 VLTNAQK
+584 QK
-591 EQLQTYI
+591 
-598 DLQVAANGY
+598 
-607 AESSNNVV
+607 VV
-615 DRIAQVAN
+615 DTVQDLN
-623 SMGITAAEAAQLLI
+623 DAAE
-637 TTGELDSAN
+637 
-646 KMATQNLVLLSNGL
+646 
-660 YAAKDKCI
+660 
-668 QLEDGTWQLKEAVDD
+668 
-683 LGNAAK
+683 
-689 DTGETMGKTLTD
+689 DTGETMGKVLTN

-753 GSQAIISGQALTQ
+753 GSQAIISGQALAQ

-803 NRWLTNYV
+803 NRWLTNYI

-831 QIQSIGGGVSSSGG
+831 QIQSVGGGVSTGG

-1304 VGEQGPELRVAKSG
+1304 VGEQGPELRVTKSG

-1326 TQNLWSWGKLDPD
+1326 TQNLWAWGKLDPD

-1359 SFPNIRSGSDARLF
+1359 SFPNIKSGSDARLF

>member
-1 MVASASEFRKN
+1 MVDAAGEFRKN
-12 SFNDQDSATLAK
+12 GFNDQDAATLART
-24 VAALYQNV
+24 AAMFQNV
-32 ADGAVSA
+32 SDEAISA
-39 SDSASF
+39 GDSASF
-45 IISQMKAFGIEA
+45 IISQMIAFGIEA
-57 ENSIDIINAV
+57 ENAQSIIDKVNEVANRFSVSSGDLSKALGIVASTSAAMGNSIDQTLGVVTAITEQTRNASKSARAANTIFSRLAQV
-67 NAVSNNFAVSSTD
+67 VDKNSDVGQKLTGIYNSLGIALYDSFGQMRSTYDILADLASQWGSLDKNTQQYIAITSAGTNQLNNFL
-80 ISSALTKTSSA
+80 AL
-91 MSVLG
+91 
-96 NDFQS
+96 
-101 TIGLVTAGAEIMTGQ
+101 
-116 AGKVARGLR
+116 
-125 TIGNNFASA
+125 
-134 AKEADSIEYSVGG
+134 
-147 VTKSLDLLNEK
+147 
-158 TGDIKST
+158 
-165 FEIFSDLKDNWDAMT
+165 
-180 NAEKQALAITYAG
+180 
-193 QTQFEVFAAVMNN
+193 MNN
-206 FQTAIDAT
+206 FDHATQATATSID
-214 TTAFNSAGSA
+214 SAGSA
-224 MQENEKYMDSVE
+224 MKENEAFQESLEYQT
-236 AKENKLKA
+236 NNLKA
-244 EFEDFSNRV
+244 TFQ
-253 LSKELVTGFLDAG
+253 
-266 TAMLDFANNDVGA
+266 DFANNILDKEVITTVIKVGDAFLKLANTDIGQLITKVTLLGGLSWGLTSLVKVSKLIPIITRQFSDFGAVLSLVAEGSGSFGA
-279 AITRVTGLTAGITGL
+279 AIGAAGG
-294 IGIAGTLIGKIS
+294 
-306 EMRAA
+306 AA
-311 LSAAGAGNTIVP
+311 AVALPILLAISAAIVG
-323 ILTSPKTLLI
+323 I
-333 IAGVVTTIA
+333 
-342 AVVEAVRALKQAYD
+342 VEAVKVYKETHPDFETAQQDAANLAEEYQNTKDRLDEINAMDWKDRTAAIEKERQELEKLREEQEKELNVAQMREAQAANRELSGRTGTGTATRVHVMSSTKDVDTSTYTSIESAVKDLAEQEGLAADTTEELKEQLKELGYAFLTTQEETKLTADEVNALDADALK
-356 DAHPS
+356 S
-361 FEQMNDDLSA
+361 LG
-371 TQDEI
+371 DELRNT
-376 KGVKDQIEGYR
+376 DELTANQISRYQELHD
-387 QKLLE
+387 KLAPVYQQIISLE
-392 LNDVDIS
+392 
-399 ERGQDWINE
+399 
-408 RTELET
+408 
-414 NKQVAEAYLE
+414 EAYL
-424 VLRQVEAV
+424 R
-432 QTGAIAGAEN
+432 GDAGARQLTSSEKELKLEYG
-442 YVTGYTGK
+442 YVVTAMRK
-450 YIGDFEGDS
+450 FNSEG
-459 VGLVASGQYDLTKQQ
+459 
-474 VAALNAEYATQQEAV
+474 
-489 MSIALALKDY
+489 
-499 IDGWEDLEGLSPDE
+499 
-513 MTEKLTEKLNR
+513 
-524 LGVVIE
+524 
-530 TNTETVE
+530 
-537 ESFIT
+537 
-542 MSDLTD
+542 
-548 KASDGFDK
+548 
-556 LTKSEQE
+556 
-563 QANRYLTDYQSLVSG
+563 
-578 WMNNQN
+578 
-584 VLTNAQK
+584 QK
-591 EQLQTYI
+591 
-598 DLQVAANGY
+598 
-607 AESSNNVV
+607 VV
-615 DRIAQVAN
+615 DTVKDLN
-623 SMGITAAEAAQLLI
+623 DAAE
-637 TTGELDSAN
+637 
-646 KMATQNLVLLSNGL
+646 
-660 YAAKDKCI
+660 
-668 QLEDGTWQLKEAVDD
+668 
-683 LGNAAK
+683 
-689 DTGETMGKTLTD
+689 DTGETMGKVLTD

-719 TNSALRDLAVAELE
+719 TNSALKDLAVAELE

-753 GSQAIISGQALTQ
+753 GSQAIISGQALAQ

-797 ANPAEY
+797 ANPEEY
-803 NRWLTNYV
+803 NRWLTNYI

-831 QIQSIGGGVSSSGG
+831 QIQSIGGGVYTGG

-911 KAQKEQTEAIKKELE
+911 KAQKEQTQAIKKELE

-937 ALESQQDALDARA
+937 ALKAQQDALDVRA

-967 IENLEAEKD
+967 IENLEKEKD

-1055 QIEKEKELIEENR
+1055 QIEKDKELIEENR

-1132 SRFAKD
+1132 NRFAKD
-1138 YANIMTEQ
+1138 YASIVTEQ

-1207 QNISDTKNQQYTDLP
+1207 QNISNTSGTQYGDLP
-1222 RVMGTDG
+1222 RVLGTDG
-1229 SGKAPRTAKIG
+1229 HGNADPNAKIG
-1240 DLIVTGGGIYKI
+1240 DYIVTGGGVFHIV
-1252 TGGYYPEWQSVNVSP
+1252 GGYPGQWQSERITDKKFASLA
-1267 GEYFHGDIAKA
+1267 EAKN
-1278 RAWLDAHGI
+1278 WLSGRG
-1287 TYQYARGT
+1287 YQFQYARGT

-1304 VGEQGPELRVAKSG
+1304 VGEQGPELRVTKSG

-1359 SFPNIRSGSDARLF
+1359 SFPNIKSGSDARLF